1 MDTEI
6 NEQYRKYKSQIINK
20 SNFSSLISNS
30 NNNSDIF
37 LTKRKKLQNAIL
49 RYLSNNEDSLY
60 LKSKFFYRWKN
71 PQSNNNRFSIQIL
84 KFKPRRLKFTSTS
97 FDSGKKNKDMRNL
110 LKGKFVGNL
119 LNLYN
124 RKNNE
129 VKYFFEK
136 WKNTTY
142 LNKSINYSIR
152 KIKKIKIL
160 PKLKSSEITFPKSND
175 VIYNNMISI
184 LNKLDKS
191 QRKKELLELF
201 HEIEDIDKNNFFKE
215 YNTNDSI
222 LSKEEKDIKN
232 IKNKITQRALNRI
245 KNAVEKTDIKQK
257 YFNKWKKLTT
267 FSIKSNKSIK
277 RLNRIIFTRKK
288 TESNQNMNDSTIKSN
303 SSILL
308 ENELNDYII
317 TLYKKSDKIN
327 QVHIKKVILDILKLF
342 GENRSQ
348 INTPSTPFNDSSFS
362 YSCCDIN
369 TEKSEEESLTST
381 AMKNNISERMCK
393 RLKRIFERYDLKM
406 AYFKKWKD
414 NVKNKNKKI
423 RKRLVLNKNEKESLM
438 KKFISSNI
446 FSRNKKL
453 NINNSIQNESNNNS
467 NKISISVTEKNLSK
481 EKGSNQN
488 NQNIV
493 KNLNNYLNSN
503 ETLSELEGNTDNEKN
518 EKNQKNILELEEL
531 FEVNNITPKKYR
543 NTEHSRFKT
552 DYKIDIET
560 SLDNI
565 NNISRSSAT
574 PGRYKM
580 SFKKVFYTR
589 NKTQISQS
597 SSGKKNL
604 NNKLKYIF
612 KILEQKNLKKY
623 FNIWK
628 NNDENQNSDNDDK
641 EDILE
646 IIKSNEIKLEREN
659 NKKVNDENIKKM
671 EDKNKDEIKDK
682 NSCLNGIYSLCYT
695 EDFTNN
701 KNKEEYISLYGNE
714 KSKNINQNIE
724 PHFTDFLKAMNSS
737 IATFNLF
744 TFYSQFHD
752 NKFLLKKKFLPIWR
766 NLKSF

>member
-1 MDTEI
+1 MDAEI
-6 NEQYRKYKSQIINK
+6 NEQNKKNKSEILNK

-60 LKSKFFYRWKN
+60 LKSKYFYRWKN
-71 PQSNNNRFSIQIL
+71 PQNNNSLFSIQIL
-84 KFKPRRLKFTSTS
+84 KFKPKRLKFTSTS
-97 FDSGKKNKDMRNL
+97 FDSTKKNKDMRNL

-119 LNLYN
+119 LDLYK

-142 LNKSINYSIR
+142 INKSINYNFK

-160 PKLKSSEITFPKSND
+160 PKLKSSDIIYPKSND
-175 VIYNNMISI
+175 IIYNNIISI

-191 QRKKELLELF
+191 QRKKELLVLYQQ
-201 HEIEDIDKNNFFKE
+201 IEDIERNNFLKEFKS
-215 YNTNDSI
+215 NNSI
-222 LSKEEKDIKN
+222 ISKDEKN

-245 KNAVEKTDIKQK
+245 KNAIQNTDIKQK
-257 YFNKWKKLTT
+257 YFNIWKKLTQ
-267 FSIKSNKSIK
+267 FSNKSNKSIK
-277 RLNRIIFTRKK
+277 RLNRIVFTRKK
-288 TESNQNMNDSTIKSN
+288 TEPNLNDSTIKSN
-303 SSILL
+303 NSILS
-308 ENELNDYII
+308 ENELNDYVMS
-317 TLYKKSDKIN
+317 LYKKSDKTSQI
-327 QVHIKKVILDILKLF
+327 HIKNVISDILRLY

-362 YSCCDIN
+362 YSCYDIN
-369 TEKSEEESLTST
+369 TERSEEESVTST
-381 AMKNNISERMCK
+381 TMKNNISQRVNK
-393 RLKRIFERYDLKM
+393 RLRRILERYDLKM
-406 AYFKKWKD
+406 AYFKKWKEI
-414 NVKNKNKKI
+414 VKNKNKKI
-423 RKRLVLNKNEKESLM
+423 RKRLVLNKKEKESLM

-446 FSRNKKL
+446 FSRNKKFD
-453 NINNSIQNESNNNS
+453 INNTSQDKNSNN
-467 NKISISVTEKNLSK
+467 NKISISVTEKIPSK
-481 EKGSNQN
+481 EKDSNEKL
-488 NQNIV
+488 V

-503 ETLSELEGNTDNEKN
+503 ETFTELEGYADNNKDEKDK
-518 EKNQKNILELEEL
+518 KNKLELDL
-531 FEVNNITPKKYR
+531 LEVNDITPKKYR

-552 DYKIDIET
+552 DYKIDIEN
-560 SLDNI
+560 SFDKK

-580 SFKKVFYTR
+580 SFNKVIYHR
-589 NKTQISQS
+589 NKTQNWES
-597 SSGKKNL
+597 STSKKNL
-604 NNKLKYIF
+604 NRKLKYIL
-612 KILEQKNLKKY
+612 KIFEQKNLKKY

-628 NNDENQNSDNDDK
+628 NIDQNSGSEEEDDK

-646 IIKSNEIKLEREN
+646 IIKTNEIKLVKSN
-659 NKKVNDENIKKM
+659 NKNENEKFKTIK
-671 EDKNKDEIKDK
+671 EKNKDEIKDK
-682 NSCLNGIYSLCYT
+682 KSSLNGIYSLCYT
-695 EDFTNN
+695 EDYTKN

-724 PHFTDFLKAMNSS
+724 PHFTDFLKAMNCS

>member
-1 MDTEI
+1 MDAEI
-6 NEQYRKYKSQIINK
+6 NEQNKKNKSEILNK

-60 LKSKFFYRWKN
+60 LKSKYFYRWKN
-71 PQSNNNRFSIQIL
+71 PQNNNSLFSIQIL
-84 KFKPRRLKFTSTS
+84 KFKPRRFKFTSTS
-97 FDSGKKNKDMRNL
+97 FDSTKKNKDMRNL

-119 LNLYN
+119 LDLYK

-142 LNKSINYSIR
+142 INKSINYNFK

-160 PKLKSSEITFPKSND
+160 PKLKSSDIIYPKSND
-175 VIYNNMISI
+175 IIYNNIISI

-191 QRKKELLELF
+191 QRKKELLVLYQQ
-201 HEIEDIDKNNFFKE
+201 IEDIERNNFLKEFKS
-215 YNTNDSI
+215 NNSI
-222 LSKEEKDIKN
+222 ISKDEKN

-245 KNAVEKTDIKQK
+245 KNAIQNTDIKQK
-257 YFNKWKKLTT
+257 YFNIWKKLTQ
-267 FSIKSNKSIK
+267 FSNKSNKSIK
-277 RLNRIIFTRKK
+277 RLNRIVFTRKK
-288 TESNQNMNDSTIKSN
+288 TEPNLNDSAIKSN
-303 SSILL
+303 NSILSK
-308 ENELNDYII
+308 NELNDYVMS
-317 TLYKKSDKIN
+317 LYKKSDKNSQI
-327 QVHIKKVILDILKLF
+327 HIKNVISDILKLY

-362 YSCCDIN
+362 YSCYDIN
-369 TEKSEEESLTST
+369 TERSEEESITST
-381 AMKNNISERMCK
+381 TMKKNISERMNK
-393 RLKRIFERYDLKM
+393 RLRRILERYDLKT
-406 AYFKKWKD
+406 AYFKKWKEI
-414 NVKNKNKKI
+414 VKNKNKKI
-423 RKRLVLNKNEKESLM
+423 RKRLVLNKKEKESLM

-446 FSRNKKL
+446 FSRNKKFD
-453 NINNSIQNESNNNS
+453 INNTSQDKNNNNNNN
-467 NKISISVTEKNLSK
+467 NKISISVTEKIPSK
-481 EKGSNQN
+481 EKDSNEKL
-488 NQNIV
+488 V

-503 ETLSELEGNTDNEKN
+503 ETFTELEGFADNNKDEKDK
-518 EKNQKNILELEEL
+518 KNKLELEL
-531 FEVNNITPKKYR
+531 LEVNDITPKKYR

-552 DYKIDIET
+552 DYKIDIEN
-560 SLDNI
+560 SFDKK

-580 SFKKVFYTR
+580 SFNKVIYHR
-589 NKTQISQS
+589 NKTQNWES
-597 SSGKKNL
+597 SSSKKNL
-604 NNKLKYIF
+604 NRKLKYIL
-612 KILEQKNLKKY
+612 KIFEQKNLKKY

-628 NNDENQNSDNDDK
+628 NIAQNSGSEEEDDK

-646 IIKSNEIKLEREN
+646 IIKTNEIKLVKSN
-659 NKKVNDENIKKM
+659 NKNENEKNKIIK
-671 EDKNKDEIKDK
+671 EKNKDEIKDK
-682 NSCLNGIYSLCYT
+682 KSSLNGIYSLCYT
-695 EDFTNN
+695 EDYTKN

-724 PHFTDFLKAMNSS
+724 PHLTDFLKAMNCS

>member
-1 MDTEI
+1 MDAEI
-6 NEQYRKYKSQIINK
+6 NEQNKKNK
-20 SNFSSLISNS
+20 SEILNKTNFSSLISNS

-60 LKSKFFYRWKN
+60 LKSKYFYRWKN
-71 PQSNNNRFSIQIL
+71 PQNNNSLFSIQIL
-84 KFKPRRLKFTSTS
+84 KFKPKRLKFTSTS
-97 FDSGKKNKDMRNL
+97 FDSTKKNKDMRNL

-119 LNLYN
+119 LDLYK

-142 LNKSINYSIR
+142 INKSINYNFK

-160 PKLKSSEITFPKSND
+160 PKLKSSDIIYPKSND
-175 VIYNNMISI
+175 IIYNNIISI

-191 QRKKELLELF
+191 QRKKELLVLYQQ
-201 HEIEDIDKNNFFKE
+201 IEDIERNNFLKEFKS
-215 YNTNDSI
+215 NNSI
-222 LSKEEKDIKN
+222 ISKDEKN

-245 KNAVEKTDIKQK
+245 KNAIQNTDIKQK
-257 YFNKWKKLTT
+257 YFNIWKKLTQ
-267 FSIKSNKSIK
+267 FSNKSNKSIK
-277 RLNRIIFTRKK
+277 RLNRIVFTRKK
-288 TESNQNMNDSTIKSN
+288 TEPNLNDSTIKSN
-303 SSILL
+303 NSILS
-308 ENELNDYII
+308 ENELNDYVLS
-317 TLYKKSDKIN
+317 LYKKSDKNSQI
-327 QVHIKKVILDILKLF
+327 HIKNVISDILKLY

-362 YSCCDIN
+362 YSCYDIN
-369 TEKSEEESLTST
+369 TERSEEESVTST
-381 AMKNNISERMCK
+381 TMKKNISERMNK
-393 RLKRIFERYDLKM
+393 RLRRILERYDLKT
-406 AYFKKWKD
+406 AYFKKWKEI
-414 NVKNKNKKI
+414 VKNKNKKI
-423 RKRLVLNKNEKESLM
+423 RKRLVLNKKEKESLM

-446 FSRNKKL
+446 FSRNKKFD
-453 NINNSIQNESNNNS
+453 INNTSQDKNSNN
-467 NKISISVTEKNLSK
+467 NKISISVTEKIPSK
-481 EKGSNQN
+481 EKDSNEKL
-488 NQNIV
+488 V

-503 ETLSELEGNTDNEKN
+503 ETFTELEGYADNNKDEKDK
-518 EKNQKNILELEEL
+518 KNKLELEL
-531 FEVNNITPKKYR
+531 LEVNDITPKKYR

-552 DYKIDIET
+552 DYKIDIEN
-560 SLDNI
+560 SFDKK

-580 SFKKVFYTR
+580 SFNKVIYHR
-589 NKTQISQS
+589 NKTQNWES
-597 SSGKKNL
+597 STSKKNL
-604 NNKLKYIF
+604 NRKLKYIL
-612 KILEQKNLKKY
+612 KIFEQKNLKKY

-628 NNDENQNSDNDDK
+628 NIDQNSGSEEEDDK

-646 IIKSNEIKLEREN
+646 IIKTNEIKLVKSN
-659 NKKVNDENIKKM
+659 NKNENEKFKTIK
-671 EDKNKDEIKDK
+671 EKNKDEIKDK
-682 NSCLNGIYSLCYT
+682 KSSLNGIYSLCYT
-695 EDFTNN
+695 EDYTKN

-724 PHFTDFLKAMNSS
+724 PHFTDFLKAMNCS

>member
-1 MDTEI
+1 MDAEI
-6 NEQYRKYKSQIINK
+6 NEQNKKNKSEILNK

-60 LKSKFFYRWKN
+60 LKSKYFYRWKN
-71 PQSNNNRFSIQIL
+71 TQNNNSLFSIQIL
-84 KFKPRRLKFTSTS
+84 KFKPKRLKFTSTS
-97 FDSGKKNKDMRNL
+97 FDSTKKNKDMRNL

-119 LNLYN
+119 LDLYK

-142 LNKSINYSIR
+142 INKSINYNFK

-160 PKLKSSEITFPKSND
+160 PKLKSSDIIYPKSND
-175 VIYNNMISI
+175 IIYNNIISI

-191 QRKKELLELF
+191 QRKKELLVLYQQ
-201 HEIEDIDKNNFFKE
+201 IEDIERNNFLKEFKS
-215 YNTNDSI
+215 NNSI
-222 LSKEEKDIKN
+222 ISKDEKN

-245 KNAVEKTDIKQK
+245 KNAIQNTDIKQK
-257 YFNKWKKLTT
+257 YFNIWKKLTQ
-267 FSIKSNKSIK
+267 FSNKSNKSIK
-277 RLNRIIFTRKK
+277 RLNRIVFTRKK
-288 TESNQNMNDSTIKSN
+288 TEPNLNDSAIKSN
-303 SSILL
+303 NSILSK
-308 ENELNDYII
+308 NELNDYVMS
-317 TLYKKSDKIN
+317 LYKKSDKNSQI
-327 QVHIKKVILDILKLF
+327 HIKNVISDILKLY

-362 YSCCDIN
+362 YSCYDIN
-369 TEKSEEESLTST
+369 TERSEEESVTST
-381 AMKNNISERMCK
+381 TMKNNISQRVNK
-393 RLKRIFERYDLKM
+393 RLRRILERYDLKM
-406 AYFKKWKD
+406 AYFKKWKEI
-414 NVKNKNKKI
+414 VKNKNKKI
-423 RKRLVLNKNEKESLM
+423 RKRLVLNKKEKESLM

-446 FSRNKKL
+446 FSRNKKFD
-453 NINNSIQNESNNNS
+453 INNTSQDKNSNN
-467 NKISISVTEKNLSK
+467 NKISISVTEKIPSK
-481 EKGSNQN
+481 EKDSNEKL
-488 NQNIV
+488 V

-503 ETLSELEGNTDNEKN
+503 ETFTELEGFADNNKDEKDK
-518 EKNQKNILELEEL
+518 KNKLELEL
-531 FEVNNITPKKYR
+531 LEVNDITPKKYR

-552 DYKIDIET
+552 DYKIDIEN
-560 SLDNI
+560 SFDKK

-580 SFKKVFYTR
+580 SFNKVIYHR
-589 NKTQISQS
+589 NKTQNWES
-597 SSGKKNL
+597 STSKKNL
-604 NNKLKYIF
+604 NRKLKYIL
-612 KILEQKNLKKY
+612 KIFEQKNLKKY

-628 NNDENQNSDNDDK
+628 NIDQNSGSEEEDDK

-646 IIKSNEIKLEREN
+646 IIKTNEIKLVKSN
-659 NKKVNDENIKKM
+659 NKNENEKFKM
-671 EDKNKDEIKDK
+671 VKEKNKDEIKDK
-682 NSCLNGIYSLCYT
+682 KSSLNGIYSLCYT
-695 EDFTNN
+695 EDYTKN

-724 PHFTDFLKAMNSS
+724 PHFTDFLKAMNCS

>member
-1 MDTEI
+1 MDAEI
-6 NEQYRKYKSQIINK
+6 NEQNKKNKSEILNK

-60 LKSKFFYRWKN
+60 LKSKYFYRWKN
-71 PQSNNNRFSIQIL
+71 PQNNNSLFSIQIL
-84 KFKPRRLKFTSTS
+84 KFKPKRLKFTSTS
-97 FDSGKKNKDMRNL
+97 FDSTKKNKDMRNL

-119 LNLYN
+119 LDLYK

-142 LNKSINYSIR
+142 INKSINYNFK

-160 PKLKSSEITFPKSND
+160 PKLKSSDIIYPKSND
-175 VIYNNMISI
+175 IIYNNIISI

-191 QRKKELLELF
+191 QRKKELLVLYQQ
-201 HEIEDIDKNNFFKE
+201 IEDIERNNFLKEFKS
-215 YNTNDSI
+215 NNSI
-222 LSKEEKDIKN
+222 ISKDEKN

-245 KNAVEKTDIKQK
+245 KNAIQNTDIKQK
-257 YFNKWKKLTT
+257 YFNIWKKLTQ
-267 FSIKSNKSIK
+267 FSNKSNKSIK
-277 RLNRIIFTRKK
+277 RLNRIVFTRKK
-288 TESNQNMNDSTIKSN
+288 TEPNLNDSTIKSN
-303 SSILL
+303 NSILS
-308 ENELNDYII
+308 ENELNDYVMS
-317 TLYKKSDKIN
+317 LYKKSDKNSQI
-327 QVHIKKVILDILKLF
+327 HIKNVISDILRLY

-362 YSCCDIN
+362 YSCYDIN
-369 TEKSEEESLTST
+369 TERSEEESVTST
-381 AMKNNISERMCK
+381 TMKKNISERMNK
-393 RLKRIFERYDLKM
+393 RLRRILERYDLKM
-406 AYFKKWKD
+406 AYFKKWKEI
-414 NVKNKNKKI
+414 VKNKNKKI
-423 RKRLVLNKNEKESLM
+423 RKRLVLNKKEKESLM

-446 FSRNKKL
+446 FSRNKKFD
-453 NINNSIQNESNNNS
+453 INNTSQDKNSNN
-467 NKISISVTEKNLSK
+467 NKISISVTEKIPSK
-481 EKGSNQN
+481 EKDSNEKL
-488 NQNIV
+488 V

-503 ETLSELEGNTDNEKN
+503 ETFTELEGYADNNKDEKDK
-518 EKNQKNILELEEL
+518 KNKLELEL
-531 FEVNNITPKKYR
+531 LEVNDITPKKYR

-552 DYKIDIET
+552 DYKIDIEN
-560 SLDNI
+560 SFDKK

-580 SFKKVFYTR
+580 SFNKVIYHR
-589 NKTQISQS
+589 NKTQNWES
-597 SSGKKNL
+597 SSSKKNL
-604 NNKLKYIF
+604 NRKLKYIL
-612 KILEQKNLKKY
+612 KIFEQKNLKKY

-628 NNDENQNSDNDDK
+628 NIDQNSGSEEEDDK

-646 IIKSNEIKLEREN
+646 IIKTNEIKLVKSN
-659 NKKVNDENIKKM
+659 NKNENEKFKIIK
-671 EDKNKDEIKDK
+671 EKNKDEIKDK
-682 NSCLNGIYSLCYT
+682 KSSLNGIYSLCYT
-695 EDFTNN
+695 EDYTKN

-724 PHFTDFLKAMNSS
+724 PHFTDFLKAMNCS

>member
-1 MDTEI
+1 MDAEI
-6 NEQYRKYKSQIINK
+6 NEQNKKNKSEILNK

-60 LKSKFFYRWKN
+60 LKSKYFYRWKN
-71 PQSNNNRFSIQIL
+71 PQNNNSLFSIQIL
-84 KFKPRRLKFTSTS
+84 KFKPKRLKFTSTS
-97 FDSGKKNKDMRNL
+97 FDSTKKNKDMRNL

-119 LNLYN
+119 LDLYK

-142 LNKSINYSIR
+142 INKSINYNFK

-160 PKLKSSEITFPKSND
+160 PKLKSSDIIYPKSND
-175 VIYNNMISI
+175 IIYNNIISI

-191 QRKKELLELF
+191 QRKKELLVLYQQ
-201 HEIEDIDKNNFFKE
+201 IEDIERNNFLKEFKS
-215 YNTNDSI
+215 NNSI
-222 LSKEEKDIKN
+222 ISKDEKN

-245 KNAVEKTDIKQK
+245 KNAIQNTDIKQK
-257 YFNKWKKLTT
+257 YFNIWKKLTQ
-267 FSIKSNKSIK
+267 FSNKSNKSIK
-277 RLNRIIFTRKK
+277 RLNRIVFTRKK
-288 TESNQNMNDSTIKSN
+288 TEPNLNDSTIKSN
-303 SSILL
+303 NSMLS
-308 ENELNDYII
+308 ENELNDYVLS
-317 TLYKKSDKIN
+317 LYKKSDKNSQI
-327 QVHIKKVILDILKLF
+327 HIKNVISDILRLY

-362 YSCCDIN
+362 YSCYDIN
-369 TEKSEEESLTST
+369 TERSEEESVTST
-381 AMKNNISERMCK
+381 TMKKNISERMNK
-393 RLKRIFERYDLKM
+393 RLRRILERYDLKT
-406 AYFKKWKD
+406 AYFKKWKEI
-414 NVKNKNKKI
+414 VKNKNKKI
-423 RKRLVLNKNEKESLM
+423 RKRLVLNKKEKESLM

-446 FSRNKKL
+446 FSRNKKFD
-453 NINNSIQNESNNNS
+453 INNTSQDKNSNN
-467 NKISISVTEKNLSK
+467 NKISISVTEKIPSK
-481 EKGSNQN
+481 EKDSNEKL
-488 NQNIV
+488 V

-503 ETLSELEGNTDNEKN
+503 EAFSELEGYADNNKDEKDK
-518 EKNQKNILELEEL
+518 KNKLELEL
-531 FEVNNITPKKYR
+531 LEVNDITPKKYR

-552 DYKIDIET
+552 DYKIDIEN
-560 SLDNI
+560 SFDKK

-580 SFKKVFYTR
+580 SFNKVIYHR
-589 NKTQISQS
+589 NKTQNWESPS
-597 SSGKKNL
+597 SKKNL
-604 NNKLKYIF
+604 NRKLKYIL
-612 KILEQKNLKKY
+612 KIFEQKNLKKY

-628 NNDENQNSDNDDK
+628 NIDQNSGSEEEDDK

-646 IIKSNEIKLEREN
+646 IIKTNEIKLVKSN
-659 NKKVNDENIKKM
+659 NKNENEKFKIIK
-671 EDKNKDEIKDK
+671 EKNKDEIKDK
-682 NSCLNGIYSLCYT
+682 KSSLNGIYSLCYT
-695 EDFTNN
+695 EDYTKN

-724 PHFTDFLKAMNSS
+724 PHFTDFLKAMNCS

-752 NKFLLKKKFLPIWR
+752 NKFLIKKKFLPIWR
-766 NLKSF
+766 NIKSF

>member
-1 MDTEI
+1 MDAEI
-6 NEQYRKYKSQIINK
+6 NEQNKKNKSEILNK

-60 LKSKFFYRWKN
+60 LKSKYFYRWKN
-71 PQSNNNRFSIQIL
+71 PQNNNSLFSIQIL
-84 KFKPRRLKFTSTS
+84 KFKPKRLKFTSTS
-97 FDSGKKNKDMRNL
+97 FDSTKKNKDMRNL

-119 LNLYN
+119 LDLYK

-142 LNKSINYSIR
+142 INKSINYNFK

-160 PKLKSSEITFPKSND
+160 PKLKSSDIIYPKSND
-175 VIYNNMISI
+175 IIYNNIISI

-191 QRKKELLELF
+191 QRKKELLVLYQQ
-201 HEIEDIDKNNFFKE
+201 IEDIERNNFLKEFKS
-215 YNTNDSI
+215 NNCI
-222 LSKEEKDIKN
+222 ISKDEKN

-245 KNAVEKTDIKQK
+245 KNAIQNTDIKQK
-257 YFNKWKKLTT
+257 YFNIWKKLTQ
-267 FSIKSNKSIK
+267 FSNKSNKSIK
-277 RLNRIIFTRKK
+277 RLNRIVFTRKK
-288 TESNQNMNDSTIKSN
+288 TEPNLNDSTIKSN
-303 SSILL
+303 NSMLS
-308 ENELNDYII
+308 ENELNDYVMS
-317 TLYKKSDKIN
+317 LYKKSDKTSQI
-327 QVHIKKVILDILKLF
+327 HIKNVISDILKLY

-362 YSCCDIN
+362 YSCYDIN
-369 TEKSEEESLTST
+369 TERSEEESVTST
-381 AMKNNISERMCK
+381 TMKKNISQRVNK
-393 RLKRIFERYDLKM
+393 RLRRILERYDLKM
-406 AYFKKWKD
+406 AYFKKWKEI
-414 NVKNKNKKI
+414 VKNKNKKI
-423 RKRLVLNKNEKESLM
+423 RKRLVLNKKEKESLM

-446 FSRNKKL
+446 FSRNKKFD
-453 NINNSIQNESNNNS
+453 INNISQDKNNNNNN
-467 NKISISVTEKNLSK
+467 NKISISVTEKIPSK
-481 EKGSNQN
+481 EKDSNEKL
-488 NQNIV
+488 V

-503 ETLSELEGNTDNEKN
+503 ETFTELEGYADNNKDEKDK
-518 EKNQKNILELEEL
+518 KNKLELEL
-531 FEVNNITPKKYR
+531 LEVNDITPKKYR

-552 DYKIDIET
+552 DYKIDIEN
-560 SLDNI
+560 SFDKK

-580 SFKKVFYTR
+580 SFNKVIYHR
-589 NKTQISQS
+589 NKTQNWES
-597 SSGKKNL
+597 STSKKNL
-604 NNKLKYIF
+604 NRKLKYIL
-612 KILEQKNLKKY
+612 KIFEQKNLKKY

-628 NNDENQNSDNDDK
+628 NIDQNSGSEEEDDK

-646 IIKSNEIKLEREN
+646 IIKTNEIKLVNSN
-659 NKKVNDENIKKM
+659 NKNENEKFKTIK
-671 EDKNKDEIKDK
+671 EKNKDEIKDK
-682 NSCLNGIYSLCYT
+682 KSSLNGIYSLCYT
-695 EDFTNN
+695 EDYTKN

-724 PHFTDFLKAMNSS
+724 PHFTDFLKAMNCS

-752 NKFLLKKKFLPIWR
+752 NKFLLKKKFLPIWK

>member
-1 MDTEI
+1 MDAEI
-6 NEQYRKYKSQIINK
+6 NEQNKKNKSEILNK

-60 LKSKFFYRWKN
+60 LKSKYFYRWKN
-71 PQSNNNRFSIQIL
+71 PQNNNSLFSIQIL
-84 KFKPRRLKFTSTS
+84 KFKPRRFKFTSTS
-97 FDSGKKNKDMRNL
+97 FDSTKKNKDMRNL

-119 LNLYN
+119 LDLYK

-142 LNKSINYSIR
+142 INKSINYNFK

-160 PKLKSSEITFPKSND
+160 PKLKSSDIIYPKSND
-175 VIYNNMISI
+175 IIYNNIISI

-191 QRKKELLELF
+191 QRKKELLVLYQQ
-201 HEIEDIDKNNFFKE
+201 IEDIERNNFLKEFKS
-215 YNTNDSI
+215 NNSI
-222 LSKEEKDIKN
+222 ISKDEKN

-245 KNAVEKTDIKQK
+245 KNAIQNTDIKQK
-257 YFNKWKKLTT
+257 YFNIWKKLTQ
-267 FSIKSNKSIK
+267 FSNKSNKSIK
-277 RLNRIIFTRKK
+277 RLNRIVFTRKK
-288 TESNQNMNDSTIKSN
+288 TEPNLNDSAIKSN
-303 SSILL
+303 NSILSK
-308 ENELNDYII
+308 NELNDYVMS
-317 TLYKKSDKIN
+317 LYKKSDKNSQI
-327 QVHIKKVILDILKLF
+327 HIKNVISDILKLY

-362 YSCCDIN
+362 YSCYDIN
-369 TEKSEEESLTST
+369 TERSEEESITST
-381 AMKNNISERMCK
+381 TMKKNISERMNK
-393 RLKRIFERYDLKM
+393 RLRRILERYDLKT
-406 AYFKKWKD
+406 AYFKKWKEI
-414 NVKNKNKKI
+414 VKNKNKKI
-423 RKRLVLNKNEKESLM
+423 RKRLVLNKKEKESLM

-446 FSRNKKL
+446 FSRNKKFD
-453 NINNSIQNESNNNS
+453 INNTSQDKNNNNNNN
-467 NKISISVTEKNLSK
+467 NKISISVTEKIPSK
-481 EKGSNQN
+481 EKDSNEKL
-488 NQNIV
+488 V

-503 ETLSELEGNTDNEKN
+503 ETFTELEGFADNNKDEKDK
-518 EKNQKNILELEEL
+518 KNKLELEL
-531 FEVNNITPKKYR
+531 LEVNDITPKKYR

-552 DYKIDIET
+552 DYKIDIEN
-560 SLDNI
+560 SFDKK

-580 SFKKVFYTR
+580 SFNKVIYHR
-589 NKTQISQS
+589 NKTRNWES
-597 SSGKKNL
+597 STSKKNL
-604 NNKLKYIF
+604 NRKLKYIL
-612 KILEQKNLKKY
+612 KIFEQKNLKKY

-628 NNDENQNSDNDDK
+628 NIDQNSGSEEEDDK

-646 IIKSNEIKLEREN
+646 IIKTNEIKLVKSN
-659 NKKVNDENIKKM
+659 NKNENEKNKIIK
-671 EDKNKDEIKDK
+671 EKNKDEIKDK
-682 NSCLNGIYSLCYT
+682 KSSLNGIYSLCYT
-695 EDFTNN
+695 EDYTKN

-724 PHFTDFLKAMNSS
+724 PHLTDFLKAMNCS

>member
-1 MDTEI
+1 MDAEI
-6 NEQYRKYKSQIINK
+6 NEQNKKNKSEILNK

-60 LKSKFFYRWKN
+60 LKSKYFYRWKN
-71 PQSNNNRFSIQIL
+71 PQNNNSLFSIQIL
-84 KFKPRRLKFTSTS
+84 KFKPKRLKFTSTS
-97 FDSGKKNKDMRNL
+97 FDSTKKNKDMRNL

-119 LNLYN
+119 LDLYK

-142 LNKSINYSIR
+142 INKSINYNFK

-160 PKLKSSEITFPKSND
+160 PKLKSSDIIYPKSND
-175 VIYNNMISI
+175 IIYNNIISI

-191 QRKKELLELF
+191 QRKKELLVLYQQ
-201 HEIEDIDKNNFFKE
+201 IEDIERNNFLKEFKS
-215 YNTNDSI
+215 NNSI
-222 LSKEEKDIKN
+222 ISKDEKN

-245 KNAVEKTDIKQK
+245 KNAIQNTDIKQK
-257 YFNKWKKLTT
+257 YFNIWKKLTQ
-267 FSIKSNKSIK
+267 FSNKSNKSIK
-277 RLNRIIFTRKK
+277 RLNRIVFTRKK
-288 TESNQNMNDSTIKSN
+288 TEPNLNDSTIKSN
-303 SSILL
+303 NSILS
-308 ENELNDYII
+308 ENELNDYVMS
-317 TLYKKSDKIN
+317 LYKKSDKTSQI
-327 QVHIKKVILDILKLF
+327 HIKNVISDILKLY

-362 YSCCDIN
+362 YSCYDIN
-369 TEKSEEESLTST
+369 TERSEEESVTST
-381 AMKNNISERMCK
+381 TMKKNISERMNK
-393 RLKRIFERYDLKM
+393 RLRRILERYDLKM
-406 AYFKKWKD
+406 AYFKKWKEI
-414 NVKNKNKKI
+414 VKNKNKKI
-423 RKRLVLNKNEKESLM
+423 RKRLVLNKKEKESLM

-446 FSRNKKL
+446 FSRNKKFD
-453 NINNSIQNESNNNS
+453 INNTSQDKNSNN
-467 NKISISVTEKNLSK
+467 NKISISVTEKIPSK
-481 EKGSNQN
+481 EKDSNEKL
-488 NQNIV
+488 V

-503 ETLSELEGNTDNEKN
+503 ETFTELEGYADNNKDEKDK
-518 EKNQKNILELEEL
+518 KNKLELEL
-531 FEVNNITPKKYR
+531 LEVNDITPKKYR

-552 DYKIDIET
+552 DYKIDIEN
-560 SLDNI
+560 SFDKK

-580 SFKKVFYTR
+580 SFNKVIYHR
-589 NKTQISQS
+589 NKTQNWES
-597 SSGKKNL
+597 SSSKKNL
-604 NNKLKYIF
+604 NRKLKYTLKIF
-612 KILEQKNLKKY
+612 EQKNLKKY

-628 NNDENQNSDNDDK
+628 NIDQNSGSEEEDDK

-646 IIKSNEIKLEREN
+646 IIKTNEIKLVKSN
-659 NKKVNDENIKKM
+659 NKNENEKFKIIK
-671 EDKNKDEIKDK
+671 EKNKDEIKDK
-682 NSCLNGIYSLCYT
+682 KSSLNGIYSLCYT
-695 EDFTNN
+695 EDYTKN

-724 PHFTDFLKAMNSS
+724 PHFTDFLKAMNCS

>member
-1 MDTEI
+1 MDAEI
-6 NEQYRKYKSQIINK
+6 NEQNKKNKSEILNK

-60 LKSKFFYRWKN
+60 LKSKYFYRWKN
-71 PQSNNNRFSIQIL
+71 PQNNNSLFSIQIL
-84 KFKPRRLKFTSTS
+84 KFKPKRLKFTSTS
-97 FDSGKKNKDMRNL
+97 FDSTKKNKDMRNL

-119 LNLYN
+119 LDLYK

-142 LNKSINYSIR
+142 INKSINYNFK

-160 PKLKSSEITFPKSND
+160 PKLKSSDIIYPKSND
-175 VIYNNMISI
+175 IIYNNIISI

-191 QRKKELLELF
+191 QRKKELLVLYQQ
-201 HEIEDIDKNNFFKE
+201 IEDIERNNFLKEFKS
-215 YNTNDSI
+215 NNSI
-222 LSKEEKDIKN
+222 ISKDEKN

-245 KNAVEKTDIKQK
+245 KNAIQNTDIKQK
-257 YFNKWKKLTT
+257 YFNIWKKLTQ
-267 FSIKSNKSIK
+267 FSNKSNKSIK
-277 RLNRIIFTRKK
+277 RLNRIVFTRKK
-288 TESNQNMNDSTIKSN
+288 TEPNLNDSTIKSN
-303 SSILL
+303 NSMLS
-308 ENELNDYII
+308 ENELNDYVLS
-317 TLYKKSDKIN
+317 LYKKSDKNSQIHLKN
-327 QVHIKKVILDILKLF
+327 VISDILRLY

-362 YSCCDIN
+362 YSCYDIN
-369 TEKSEEESLTST
+369 TERSEEESVTST
-381 AMKNNISERMCK
+381 TMKKNISERMNK
-393 RLKRIFERYDLKM
+393 RLRRILERYDLKT
-406 AYFKKWKD
+406 AYFKKWKEI
-414 NVKNKNKKI
+414 VKNKNKKI
-423 RKRLVLNKNEKESLM
+423 RKRLVLNKKEKESLM

-446 FSRNKKL
+446 FSRNKKFD
-453 NINNSIQNESNNNS
+453 INNTSQDKNNNNNNN
-467 NKISISVTEKNLSK
+467 NKISISVTEKIPSK
-481 EKGSNQN
+481 EKDSNEKL
-488 NQNIV
+488 V

-503 ETLSELEGNTDNEKN
+503 EAFSELEGYADNNKDEKVK
-518 EKNQKNILELEEL
+518 KNKLELDL
-531 FEVNNITPKKYR
+531 LEVNDITPKKYR

-552 DYKIDIET
+552 DYKIDIEN
-560 SLDNI
+560 SFDKK

-580 SFKKVFYTR
+580 SFNKVIYHR
-589 NKTQISQS
+589 NKTQNWES
-597 SSGKKNL
+597 STSKKNL
-604 NNKLKYIF
+604 NRKLKYIL
-612 KILEQKNLKKY
+612 KIFEQKNLKKY

-628 NNDENQNSDNDDK
+628 NIDQNSGSEEEDDK

-646 IIKSNEIKLEREN
+646 IIKTNEIKLVKSN
-659 NKKVNDENIKKM
+659 NKNENEKFKTIK
-671 EDKNKDEIKDK
+671 EKNKDEIKDK
-682 NSCLNGIYSLCYT
+682 KSSLNGIYSLCYT
-695 EDFTNN
+695 EDYTKN

-724 PHFTDFLKAMNSS
+724 PHFTDFLKAMNCS

>member
-1 MDTEI
+1 MDAEI
-6 NEQYRKYKSQIINK
+6 NEQNKKNKSEILNK

-60 LKSKFFYRWKN
+60 LKSKYFYRWKN
-71 PQSNNNRFSIQIL
+71 PQNNNSLFSIQIL
-84 KFKPRRLKFTSTS
+84 KFKPKRLKFTSTS
-97 FDSGKKNKDMRNL
+97 FDSTKKNKDMRNL

-119 LNLYN
+119 LDLYK

-142 LNKSINYSIR
+142 INKSINYNFK

-160 PKLKSSEITFPKSND
+160 PKLKSSDIIYPKSND
-175 VIYNNMISI
+175 IIYNNIISI

-191 QRKKELLELF
+191 QRKKELLVLYQQ
-201 HEIEDIDKNNFFKE
+201 IEDIERNNFLKEFKS
-215 YNTNDSI
+215 NNSI
-222 LSKEEKDIKN
+222 ISKDEKN
-232 IKNKITQRALNRI
+232 IKNKITKRALNRI
-245 KNAVEKTDIKQK
+245 KNAIQNTDIKQK
-257 YFNKWKKLTT
+257 YFNIWKKLTQ
-267 FSIKSNKSIK
+267 FSNKSNKSIK
-277 RLNRIIFTRKK
+277 RLNRIVFTRKK
-288 TESNQNMNDSTIKSN
+288 TEPNLNDSTIKSN
-303 SSILL
+303 NSMLS
-308 ENELNDYII
+308 ENELNDYVLS
-317 TLYKKSDKIN
+317 LYKKSDKNSQI
-327 QVHIKKVILDILKLF
+327 HIKNVISDILRLY

-362 YSCCDIN
+362 YSCYDIN
-369 TEKSEEESLTST
+369 TERSEEESVTST
-381 AMKNNISERMCK
+381 TMKKNISERMNK
-393 RLKRIFERYDLKM
+393 RLRRILERYDLKM
-406 AYFKKWKD
+406 AYFKKWKEI
-414 NVKNKNKKI
+414 VKNKNKKI
-423 RKRLVLNKNEKESLM
+423 RKRLVLNKKEKESLM

-446 FSRNKKL
+446 FSRNKKFD
-453 NINNSIQNESNNNS
+453 INNTSQDKNNNNNNN
-467 NKISISVTEKNLSK
+467 NKISISVTEKIPSK
-481 EKGSNQN
+481 EKDSNEKL
-488 NQNIV
+488 V
-493 KNLNNYLNSN
+493 KNLNNYLNTN
-503 ETLSELEGNTDNEKN
+503 EAFIELEGYADNNKDEKVK
-518 EKNQKNILELEEL
+518 KNKLELDL
-531 FEVNNITPKKYR
+531 SEVNDITPKKYR

-552 DYKIDIET
+552 DYKIDIEN
-560 SLDNI
+560 SFDKK

-580 SFKKVFYTR
+580 SFNKVIYHR
-589 NKTQISQS
+589 NKTQNWES
-597 SSGKKNL
+597 STSKKNL
-604 NNKLKYIF
+604 NRKLKYIL
-612 KILEQKNLKKY
+612 KIFEQKNLKKY

-628 NNDENQNSDNDDK
+628 NIDQNSGSEEEDDK

-646 IIKSNEIKLEREN
+646 IIKTNEIKLVKSN
-659 NKKVNDENIKKM
+659 NKNENEKFKTIK
-671 EDKNKDEIKDK
+671 EKNKDEIKDK
-682 NSCLNGIYSLCYT
+682 KSSLNGIYSLCYT
-695 EDFTNN
+695 EDYTKN

-724 PHFTDFLKAMNSS
+724 PHFTDFLKAMNCS

>member
-1 MDTEI
+1 MDVEI
-6 NEQYRKYKSQIINK
+6 NEQNKKNK
-20 SNFSSLISNS
+20 SEILNKTNFSSLISNS

-60 LKSKFFYRWKN
+60 LKSKYFYRWKN
-71 PQSNNNRFSIQIL
+71 PQNNNSLFSIQIL
-84 KFKPRRLKFTSTS
+84 KFKPKRLKFTSTS
-97 FDSGKKNKDMRNL
+97 FDSTKKNKDMRNL

-119 LNLYN
+119 LDLYK

-142 LNKSINYSIR
+142 INKSINYNFK

-160 PKLKSSEITFPKSND
+160 PKLKSSDIIYPKSKD
-175 VIYNNMISI
+175 IIYNNIISI

-191 QRKKELLELF
+191 QRKKELLVLYQQ
-201 HEIEDIDKNNFFKE
+201 IEDIERNNFLKEFKS
-215 YNTNDSI
+215 NNSI
-222 LSKEEKDIKN
+222 ISKDEKN

-245 KNAVEKTDIKQK
+245 KNAIQNTDIKQK
-257 YFNKWKKLTT
+257 YFNIWKKLTQ
-267 FSIKSNKSIK
+267 FSNKSNKSIK
-277 RLNRIIFTRKK
+277 RLNRIVFTRKK
-288 TESNQNMNDSTIKSN
+288 TEPNLNDSTIKSN
-303 SSILL
+303 NSILS
-308 ENELNDYII
+308 ENELNDYVLS
-317 TLYKKSDKIN
+317 LYKKSDKNSQI
-327 QVHIKKVILDILKLF
+327 HIKNVISDILRLY

-362 YSCCDIN
+362 YSCYDIN
-369 TEKSEEESLTST
+369 TERSEEESVTST
-381 AMKNNISERMCK
+381 TMKKNISERMNK
-393 RLKRIFERYDLKM
+393 RLRRILERYDLKT
-406 AYFKKWKD
+406 AYFKKWKEI
-414 NVKNKNKKI
+414 VKNKNKKI
-423 RKRLVLNKNEKESLM
+423 RKRLVLNKKEKESLM

-446 FSRNKKL
+446 FSRNKKFD
-453 NINNSIQNESNNNS
+453 INNTSQDKNSNN
-467 NKISISVTEKNLSK
+467 NKISISVTEKIPSK
-481 EKGSNQN
+481 EKDSNEKL
-488 NQNIV
+488 V

-503 ETLSELEGNTDNEKN
+503 EAFSELEGYADNNKDEKDK
-518 EKNQKNILELEEL
+518 KNKLELEL
-531 FEVNNITPKKYR
+531 LEVNDITPKKYR

-552 DYKIDIET
+552 DYKIDIEN
-560 SLDNI
+560 SFDKK

-580 SFKKVFYTR
+580 SFNKVIYHR
-589 NKTQISQS
+589 NKTQNWES
-597 SSGKKNL
+597 STSKKNL
-604 NNKLKYIF
+604 NRKLKYIL
-612 KILEQKNLKKY
+612 KIFEQKNLKKY

-628 NNDENQNSDNDDK
+628 NIDQNSGSEEEDDK

-646 IIKSNEIKLEREN
+646 IIKTNEIKLVKSN
-659 NKKVNDENIKKM
+659 NKNENEKFKIIK
-671 EDKNKDEIKDK
+671 EKNKDEIKDK
-682 NSCLNGIYSLCYT
+682 KSSLNGIYSLCYT
-695 EDFTNN
+695 EDYTKN

-724 PHFTDFLKAMNSS
+724 PHFTDFLKAMNCS

>member
-1 MDTEI
+1 MDAEI
-6 NEQYRKYKSQIINK
+6 NEQNKKNK
-20 SNFSSLISNS
+20 SEILNKTNFSSLISNS

-60 LKSKFFYRWKN
+60 LKSKYFYRWKN
-71 PQSNNNRFSIQIL
+71 PQNNNTFFSIQIL
-84 KFKPRRLKFTSTS
+84 KFKPKRLKFTSTS
-97 FDSGKKNKDMRNL
+97 FDSTKKNKDMRNL

-119 LNLYN
+119 LDLYK

-142 LNKSINYSIR
+142 INKSINYNFK

-160 PKLKSSEITFPKSND
+160 PKLKSSDIIYPKSND
-175 VIYNNMISI
+175 IIYNNIISI

-191 QRKKELLELF
+191 QRKKELLVLYQQ
-201 HEIEDIDKNNFFKE
+201 IEDIERNNFLKEFKS
-215 YNTNDSI
+215 NNSI
-222 LSKEEKDIKN
+222 ISKDEKN

-245 KNAVEKTDIKQK
+245 KNAIQNTDIKQK
-257 YFNKWKKLTT
+257 YFNIWKKLTQ
-267 FSIKSNKSIK
+267 FSNKSNKSIK
-277 RLNRIIFTRKK
+277 RLNRIVFTRKK
-288 TESNQNMNDSTIKSN
+288 TEPNLNDSTIKSN
-303 SSILL
+303 NSILS
-308 ENELNDYII
+308 ENELNDYVMS
-317 TLYKKSDKIN
+317 LYKKSDKTSQI
-327 QVHIKKVILDILKLF
+327 HIKNVISDILKLY

-362 YSCCDIN
+362 YSCYDIN
-369 TEKSEEESLTST
+369 TERSEEESVTST
-381 AMKNNISERMCK
+381 TMKKNISERMNK
-393 RLKRIFERYDLKM
+393 RLRRILERYDLKT
-406 AYFKKWKD
+406 AYFKKWKEI
-414 NVKNKNKKI
+414 VKNKNKKI
-423 RKRLVLNKNEKESLM
+423 RKRLVLNKKEKESLM

-446 FSRNKKL
+446 FSRNKKFD
-453 NINNSIQNESNNNS
+453 INNTSQDKNNNNNNN
-467 NKISISVTEKNLSK
+467 NKISISVTEKIPSK
-481 EKGSNQN
+481 EKDSNEKL
-488 NQNIV
+488 V

-503 ETLSELEGNTDNEKN
+503 ETFTELEGYADNNKDEKDK
-518 EKNQKNILELEEL
+518 KNKLELEL
-531 FEVNNITPKKYR
+531 LEVNDITPKKYR

-552 DYKIDIET
+552 DYKIDIEN
-560 SLDNI
+560 SFDKK

-580 SFKKVFYTR
+580 SFNKVIYHR
-589 NKTQISQS
+589 NKTQNWES
-597 SSGKKNL
+597 STSKKNL
-604 NNKLKYIF
+604 NRKLKYIL
-612 KILEQKNLKKY
+612 KIFEQKNLKKY

-628 NNDENQNSDNDDK
+628 NIDQNSGSEEEDDK

-646 IIKSNEIKLEREN
+646 IIKTNEIKLVKSN
-659 NKKVNDENIKKM
+659 NKNENEKFKIIK
-671 EDKNKDEIKDK
+671 EKNKDEIKDK
-682 NSCLNGIYSLCYT
+682 KSSLNGIYSLCYT
-695 EDFTNN
+695 EDYTKN

-724 PHFTDFLKAMNSS
+724 PHFTDFLKAMNCS

>member
-1 MDTEI
+1 MDAEI
-6 NEQYRKYKSQIINK
+6 NEQNKKNKSEILNK

-30 NNNSDIF
+30 KNNSDIF

-60 LKSKFFYRWKN
+60 LKSKYFYRWKN
-71 PQSNNNRFSIQIL
+71 PQNNNTFFSIQIL
-84 KFKPRRLKFTSTS
+84 KFKPKRLKFTSTS
-97 FDSGKKNKDMRNL
+97 FDSTKKNKDMRNL

-119 LNLYN
+119 LDLYK

-142 LNKSINYSIR
+142 INKSINYNFK

-160 PKLKSSEITFPKSND
+160 PKLKSSDIIYPKSND
-175 VIYNNMISI
+175 IIYNNIISI

-191 QRKKELLELF
+191 QRKKELLVLYQQ
-201 HEIEDIDKNNFFKE
+201 IEDIERNNFLKEFKS
-215 YNTNDSI
+215 NNSI
-222 LSKEEKDIKN
+222 ISKDEKN

-245 KNAVEKTDIKQK
+245 KNAIQNTDIKQK
-257 YFNKWKKLTT
+257 YFNIWKKLTQ
-267 FSIKSNKSIK
+267 FSNKSNKSIK
-277 RLNRIIFTRKK
+277 RLNRIVFTRKK
-288 TESNQNMNDSTIKSN
+288 TEPNLNDSTIKSN
-303 SSILL
+303 NSILS
-308 ENELNDYII
+308 ENELNDYVMS
-317 TLYKKSDKIN
+317 LYKKSDKTSQI
-327 QVHIKKVILDILKLF
+327 HIKNVISDILKLY

-362 YSCCDIN
+362 YSCYDIN
-369 TEKSEEESLTST
+369 TERSEEESVTST
-381 AMKNNISERMCK
+381 TMKKNISERMNK
-393 RLKRIFERYDLKM
+393 RLRRILERYDLKT
-406 AYFKKWKD
+406 AYFKKWKEI
-414 NVKNKNKKI
+414 VKNKNNKI
-423 RKRLVLNKNEKESLM
+423 RKRLVLNKKEKESLM

-446 FSRNKKL
+446 FSRNKKFD
-453 NINNSIQNESNNNS
+453 INNTSQDNNN
-467 NKISISVTEKNLSK
+467 NKISISVTEKIPSK
-481 EKGSNQN
+481 EKDSNEKL
-488 NQNIV
+488 V

-503 ETLSELEGNTDNEKN
+503 ETFTELEGYADNNKDEKDK
-518 EKNQKNILELEEL
+518 KNKLELEL
-531 FEVNNITPKKYR
+531 LEVNDITPKKYR

-552 DYKIDIET
+552 DYKIDIEN
-560 SLDNI
+560 SFDKK

-580 SFKKVFYTR
+580 SFNKVIYHR
-589 NKTQISQS
+589 NKTQNWES
-597 SSGKKNL
+597 STSKKNL
-604 NNKLKYIF
+604 NRKLKYIL
-612 KILEQKNLKKY
+612 KIFEQKNLKKY

-628 NNDENQNSDNDDK
+628 NIDQNSGSEEEDDK

-646 IIKSNEIKLEREN
+646 IIKTNEIKLVKSN
-659 NKKVNDENIKKM
+659 NKNENEKFKTIK
-671 EDKNKDEIKDK
+671 EKNKDEIKDK
-682 NSCLNGIYSLCYT
+682 KSSLNGIYSLCYT
-695 EDFTNN
+695 EDYTKN

-724 PHFTDFLKAMNSS
+724 PHFTDFLKAMNCS

>member
-1 MDTEI
+1 MDAEI
-6 NEQYRKYKSQIINK
+6 NEQNKKNKSEILNK

-60 LKSKFFYRWKN
+60 LKSKYFYRWKN
-71 PQSNNNRFSIQIL
+71 PQNNNSLFSIQIL
-84 KFKPRRLKFTSTS
+84 KFKPKRLKFTSTS
-97 FDSGKKNKDMRNL
+97 FDSTKKNKDMRNL

-119 LNLYN
+119 LDLYK

-142 LNKSINYSIR
+142 INKSINYNFK

-160 PKLKSSEITFPKSND
+160 PKLKSSDIIYPKSND
-175 VIYNNMISI
+175 IIYNNIISI

-191 QRKKELLELF
+191 QRKKELLVLYQQ
-201 HEIEDIDKNNFFKE
+201 IEDIERNNFLKEFKS
-215 YNTNDSI
+215 NNSI
-222 LSKEEKDIKN
+222 ISKDEKN

-245 KNAVEKTDIKQK
+245 KNAIQNTDIKQK
-257 YFNKWKKLTT
+257 YFNIWKKLTQ

-277 RLNRIIFTRKK
+277 RLNRIVFTRKK
-288 TESNQNMNDSTIKSN
+288 TEPNLNDSTIKSN
-303 SSILL
+303 NSILS
-308 ENELNDYII
+308 ENELNDYVMS
-317 TLYKKSDKIN
+317 LYKKSDKTSQI
-327 QVHIKKVILDILKLF
+327 HIKNVISDILKLY

-362 YSCCDIN
+362 YSCYDIN
-369 TEKSEEESLTST
+369 TERSEEESVTST
-381 AMKNNISERMCK
+381 TMKNNISQRVNK
-393 RLKRIFERYDLKM
+393 RLRRILERYDLKM
-406 AYFKKWKD
+406 AYFKKWKEI
-414 NVKNKNKKI
+414 VKNKNKKI
-423 RKRLVLNKNEKESLM
+423 RKRLVLNKKEKESLM

-446 FSRNKKL
+446 FSRNKKFD
-453 NINNSIQNESNNNS
+453 INNTSQDKNSNN
-467 NKISISVTEKNLSK
+467 NKISISVTEKIPSK
-481 EKGSNQN
+481 EKDSNEKL
-488 NQNIV
+488 V

-503 ETLSELEGNTDNEKN
+503 ETFTELEGYADNNKDEKV
-518 EKNQKNILELEEL
+518 KKSKLELDL
-531 FEVNNITPKKYR
+531 LEVNDITPKKYR

-552 DYKIDIET
+552 DYKIDIEN
-560 SLDNI
+560 SFDKK

-580 SFKKVFYTR
+580 SFNKVIYHR
-589 NKTQISQS
+589 NKTQNWES
-597 SSGKKNL
+597 STSKKNL
-604 NNKLKYIF
+604 YRKLKYIL
-612 KILEQKNLKKY
+612 KIFEQKNLKKY

-628 NNDENQNSDNDDK
+628 NIDQNSGSEEEDDK

-646 IIKSNEIKLEREN
+646 IIKTNEIKLVKSN
-659 NKKVNDENIKKM
+659 NKNENEKFKIIK
-671 EDKNKDEIKDK
+671 EKNKDEIKDK
-682 NSCLNGIYSLCYT
+682 KSSLNGIYSLCYT
-695 EDFTNN
+695 EDYTKN
-701 KNKEEYISLYGNE
+701 KNKEEYISFYGNE

-724 PHFTDFLKAMNSS
+724 PHFTDFLKAMNCS

>member
-1 MDTEI
+1 MDAEI
-6 NEQYRKYKSQIINK
+6 NEQNKKNKSEILNK

-60 LKSKFFYRWKN
+60 LKSKYFYRWKN
-71 PQSNNNRFSIQIL
+71 PQNNNSLFSIQIL
-84 KFKPRRLKFTSTS
+84 KFKPKRLKFTSTS
-97 FDSGKKNKDMRNL
+97 FDSTKKNKDMRNL

-119 LNLYN
+119 LDLYK

-142 LNKSINYSIR
+142 INKSINYNFK

-160 PKLKSSEITFPKSND
+160 PKLKSSDIIYPKSND
-175 VIYNNMISI
+175 IIYNNIISI

-191 QRKKELLELF
+191 QRKKELLVLYQQ
-201 HEIEDIDKNNFFKE
+201 IEDIERNNFLKEFKS
-215 YNTNDSI
+215 NNSI
-222 LSKEEKDIKN
+222 ISKDEKN

-245 KNAVEKTDIKQK
+245 KNAIQNTDIKQK
-257 YFNKWKKLTT
+257 YFNIWKKLTQ
-267 FSIKSNKSIK
+267 FSNKSNKSIK
-277 RLNRIIFTRKK
+277 RLNRIVFTRKK
-288 TESNQNMNDSTIKSN
+288 TEPNLNDSTIKSN
-303 SSILL
+303 NSILS
-308 ENELNDYII
+308 ENELNDYVMS
-317 TLYKKSDKIN
+317 LYKKSDKNSQI
-327 QVHIKKVILDILKLF
+327 HIKNVISDILKLY

-362 YSCCDIN
+362 YSCYDIN
-369 TEKSEEESLTST
+369 TERSEEESVTST
-381 AMKNNISERMCK
+381 TMKKNISERMNK
-393 RLKRIFERYDLKM
+393 RLRRILERYDLKT
-406 AYFKKWKD
+406 AYFKKWKEI
-414 NVKNKNKKI
+414 VKNKNKKI
-423 RKRLVLNKNEKESLM
+423 RKRLVLNKKEKESLM

-446 FSRNKKL
+446 FSRNKKFD
-453 NINNSIQNESNNNS
+453 INNTSQDKNNNNNNN
-467 NKISISVTEKNLSK
+467 NKISISVTEKIPSK
-481 EKGSNQN
+481 EKDSNEKL
-488 NQNIV
+488 V

-503 ETLSELEGNTDNEKN
+503 ETFTELEGYADNNKDEKDK
-518 EKNQKNILELEEL
+518 KNKLELEL
-531 FEVNNITPKKYR
+531 LEVNDITPKKYR

-552 DYKIDIET
+552 DYKIDIEN
-560 SLDNI
+560 SFDKK

-580 SFKKVFYTR
+580 SFNKVIYHR
-589 NKTQISQS
+589 NKTQNWES
-597 SSGKKNL
+597 STSKKNL
-604 NNKLKYIF
+604 NRKLKYIL
-612 KILEQKNLKKY
+612 KIFEQKNLKKY

-628 NNDENQNSDNDDK
+628 NIDQNSGSEEEDDK

-646 IIKSNEIKLEREN
+646 IIKTNEIKLVKSN
-659 NKKVNDENIKKM
+659 NKNENEKFKTIK
-671 EDKNKDEIKDK
+671 EKNKDEIKDK
-682 NSCLNGIYSLCYT
+682 KSSLNGIYSLCYT
-695 EDFTNN
+695 EDYTKN

-724 PHFTDFLKAMNSS
+724 PHFTDFLKAMNCS

>member
-1 MDTEI
+1 MDAEI
-6 NEQYRKYKSQIINK
+6 NEQNKKNKSEILNK

-60 LKSKFFYRWKN
+60 LKSKYFYRWKN
-71 PQSNNNRFSIQIL
+71 PQNNNSLFSIQIL
-84 KFKPRRLKFTSTS
+84 KFKPKRLKFTSTS
-97 FDSGKKNKDMRNL
+97 FDSTKKNKDMRNL

-119 LNLYN
+119 LDLYK

-142 LNKSINYSIR
+142 INKSINYNFK

-160 PKLKSSEITFPKSND
+160 PKLKSSDIIYPKSND
-175 VIYNNMISI
+175 IIYNNIISI

-191 QRKKELLELF
+191 QRKKELLVLYQQ
-201 HEIEDIDKNNFFKE
+201 IEDIERNNFLKEFKS
-215 YNTNDSI
+215 NNSI
-222 LSKEEKDIKN
+222 ISKDEKN

-245 KNAVEKTDIKQK
+245 KNAIQNTDIKQK
-257 YFNKWKKLTT
+257 YFNIWKKLTQ
-267 FSIKSNKSIK
+267 FSNKSNKSIK
-277 RLNRIIFTRKK
+277 RLNRIVFTRKK
-288 TESNQNMNDSTIKSN
+288 TEPNLNDSTIKSN
-303 SSILL
+303 NSMLS
-308 ENELNDYII
+308 ENELNDYVLS
-317 TLYKKSDKIN
+317 LYKKSDKNSQI
-327 QVHIKKVILDILKLF
+327 HIKNVISDILKLY

-362 YSCCDIN
+362 YSCYDIN
-369 TEKSEEESLTST
+369 TERSEEESVTST
-381 AMKNNISERMCK
+381 TMKNNISQRVNK
-393 RLKRIFERYDLKM
+393 RLRRILERYDLKT
-406 AYFKKWKD
+406 AYFKKWKEI
-414 NVKNKNKKI
+414 VKNKNKKI
-423 RKRLVLNKNEKESLM
+423 RKRLVLNKKEKESLM

-446 FSRNKKL
+446 FSRNKKFD
-453 NINNSIQNESNNNS
+453 INNTSQDKNSNN
-467 NKISISVTEKNLSK
+467 NKISISVTEKIPSK
-481 EKGSNQN
+481 EKDSNEKL
-488 NQNIV
+488 V

-503 ETLSELEGNTDNEKN
+503 ETFTELEGYADNNKDEKDK
-518 EKNQKNILELEEL
+518 KNKLELEL
-531 FEVNNITPKKYR
+531 LEVNDITPKKYR

-552 DYKIDIET
+552 DYKIDIEN
-560 SLDNI
+560 SFDKK

-580 SFKKVFYTR
+580 SFNKVIYHR
-589 NKTQISQS
+589 NKTQNWES
-597 SSGKKNL
+597 STSKKNL
-604 NNKLKYIF
+604 NRKLKYIL
-612 KILEQKNLKKY
+612 KIFEQKNLKKY

-628 NNDENQNSDNDDK
+628 NIDQNSGSEEEDDK

-646 IIKSNEIKLEREN
+646 IIKTNEIKLVKSN
-659 NKKVNDENIKKM
+659 NKNENEKFKIIK
-671 EDKNKDEIKDK
+671 EKNKDEIKDK
-682 NSCLNGIYSLCYT
+682 KSSLNGIYSLCYT
-695 EDFTNN
+695 EDYTKN

-724 PHFTDFLKAMNSS
+724 PHFTDFLKAMNCS

>member
-1 MDTEI
+1 MDAEI
-6 NEQYRKYKSQIINK
+6 NEQNKKNKSEILNK

-60 LKSKFFYRWKN
+60 LKSKYFYRWKN
-71 PQSNNNRFSIQIL
+71 PQNNNSLFSIQIL
-84 KFKPRRLKFTSTS
+84 KFKPKRLKFTSTS
-97 FDSGKKNKDMRNL
+97 FDSTKKNKDMRNL

-119 LNLYN
+119 LDLYK

-142 LNKSINYSIR
+142 INKSINYNFK

-160 PKLKSSEITFPKSND
+160 PKLKSSDIIYPKSND
-175 VIYNNMISI
+175 IIYNNIISI

-191 QRKKELLELF
+191 QRKKELLVLYQQ
-201 HEIEDIDKNNFFKE
+201 IEDIERNNFLKEFKS
-215 YNTNDSI
+215 NNSI
-222 LSKEEKDIKN
+222 ISKDEKN

-245 KNAVEKTDIKQK
+245 KNAIQNTDIKQK
-257 YFNKWKKLTT
+257 YFNIWKKLTQ
-267 FSIKSNKSIK
+267 FSNKSNKSIK
-277 RLNRIIFTRKK
+277 RLNRIVFTRKK
-288 TESNQNMNDSTIKSN
+288 TEPNLNDSTIKSN
-303 SSILL
+303 NSMLS
-308 ENELNDYII
+308 ENELNDYVLS
-317 TLYKKSDKIN
+317 LYKKSDKNSQI
-327 QVHIKKVILDILKLF
+327 HIKNVISDILRLY

-362 YSCCDIN
+362 YSCYDIN
-369 TEKSEEESLTST
+369 TERSEEESVTST
-381 AMKNNISERMCK
+381 TMKKNISERMNK
-393 RLKRIFERYDLKM
+393 RLRRILERYDLKM
-406 AYFKKWKD
+406 AYFKKWKEI
-414 NVKNKNKKI
+414 VKNKNKKI
-423 RKRLVLNKNEKESLM
+423 RKRLVLNKKEKESLM

-446 FSRNKKL
+446 FSRNKKFD
-453 NINNSIQNESNNNS
+453 INNTSQDKNSNN
-467 NKISISVTEKNLSK
+467 NKISISVTEKIPSK
-481 EKGSNQN
+481 EKDSNEKL
-488 NQNIV
+488 V

-503 ETLSELEGNTDNEKN
+503 EAFSELEGYADNNKDEKDK
-518 EKNQKNILELEEL
+518 KNKLELEL
-531 FEVNNITPKKYR
+531 LEVNDITPKKYR

-552 DYKIDIET
+552 DYKIDIEN
-560 SLDNI
+560 SFDKK

-580 SFKKVFYTR
+580 SFNKVIYHR
-589 NKTQISQS
+589 NKTQNWES
-597 SSGKKNL
+597 STSKKNL
-604 NNKLKYIF
+604 NRKLKYIL
-612 KILEQKNLKKY
+612 KIFEQKNLKKY

-628 NNDENQNSDNDDK
+628 NIDQNSGSEEEDDK

-646 IIKSNEIKLEREN
+646 IIKTNEIKLVKSN
-659 NKKVNDENIKKM
+659 NKNENEKFKTIK
-671 EDKNKDEIKDK
+671 EKNKDEIKDK
-682 NSCLNGIYSLCYT
+682 KSSLNGIYSLCYT
-695 EDFTNN
+695 EDYTKN

-724 PHFTDFLKAMNSS
+724 PHFTDFLKAMNCS

>member
-1 MDTEI
+1 MDAEI
-6 NEQYRKYKSQIINK
+6 NEQNKKNKSEILNK

-60 LKSKFFYRWKN
+60 LKSKYFYRWKN
-71 PQSNNNRFSIQIL
+71 PQNNNSLFSIQIL
-84 KFKPRRLKFTSTS
+84 KFKPKRLKFTSTS
-97 FDSGKKNKDMRNL
+97 FDSTKKNKDMRNL

-119 LNLYN
+119 LDLYK

-142 LNKSINYSIR
+142 INKSINYNFK

-160 PKLKSSEITFPKSND
+160 PKLKSSDIIYPKSND
-175 VIYNNMISI
+175 IIYNNIISI

-191 QRKKELLELF
+191 QRKKELLVLYQQ
-201 HEIEDIDKNNFFKE
+201 IEDIERNNFLKEFKS
-215 YNTNDSI
+215 NNSI
-222 LSKEEKDIKN
+222 ISKDEKN

-245 KNAVEKTDIKQK
+245 KNAIQNTDIKQK
-257 YFNKWKKLTT
+257 YFNIWKKLTQ
-267 FSIKSNKSIK
+267 FSNKSNKSIK
-277 RLNRIIFTRKK
+277 RLNRIVFTRKK
-288 TESNQNMNDSTIKSN
+288 TEPNLNDSTIKSN
-303 SSILL
+303 NSILS
-308 ENELNDYII
+308 ENELNDYVMS
-317 TLYKKSDKIN
+317 LYKKSDKNSQI
-327 QVHIKKVILDILKLF
+327 HIKNVISDILKLY

-362 YSCCDIN
+362 YSCYDIN
-369 TEKSEEESLTST
+369 TERSEEESVTST
-381 AMKNNISERMCK
+381 TMKNNISQRVNK
-393 RLKRIFERYDLKM
+393 RLRRILERYDLKM
-406 AYFKKWKD
+406 AYFKKWKEI
-414 NVKNKNKKI
+414 VKNKNKKI
-423 RKRLVLNKNEKESLM
+423 RKRLVLNKKEKESLM

-446 FSRNKKL
+446 FSRNKKFD
-453 NINNSIQNESNNNS
+453 INNTSQDKNSNN
-467 NKISISVTEKNLSK
+467 NKISISVTEKIPSK
-481 EKGSNQN
+481 EKDSNEKL
-488 NQNIV
+488 V

-503 ETLSELEGNTDNEKN
+503 ETFTELEGYADNNKDEKDK
-518 EKNQKNILELEEL
+518 KNKLELEL
-531 FEVNNITPKKYR
+531 LEVNDITPKKYR

-552 DYKIDIET
+552 DYKIDIEN
-560 SLDNI
+560 SFDKK

-580 SFKKVFYTR
+580 SFNKVIYHR
-589 NKTQISQS
+589 NKTQNWES
-597 SSGKKNL
+597 STSKKNL
-604 NNKLKYIF
+604 NRKLKYIL
-612 KILEQKNLKKY
+612 KIFEQKNLKKY

-628 NNDENQNSDNDDK
+628 NIDQNSGSEEEDDK

-646 IIKSNEIKLEREN
+646 IIKTNEIKLVKSN
-659 NKKVNDENIKKM
+659 NKNENEKFKTIK
-671 EDKNKDEIKDK
+671 EKNKDEIKDK
-682 NSCLNGIYSLCYT
+682 KSSLNGIYSLCYT
-695 EDFTNN
+695 EDYTKN

-724 PHFTDFLKAMNSS
+724 PHFTDFLKAMNCS

>member
-1 MDTEI
+1 MDVEI
-6 NEQYRKYKSQIINK
+6 NEQNKKNK
-20 SNFSSLISNS
+20 SEILNKTNFSSLISNS

-60 LKSKFFYRWKN
+60 LKSKYFYRWKN
-71 PQSNNNRFSIQIL
+71 PQNNNSLFSIQIL
-84 KFKPRRLKFTSTS
+84 KFKPKRLKFTSTS
-97 FDSGKKNKDMRNL
+97 FDSTKKNKDMRNL

-119 LNLYN
+119 LDLYK

-142 LNKSINYSIR
+142 INKSINYNFK

-160 PKLKSSEITFPKSND
+160 PKLKSSDIIYPKSKD
-175 VIYNNMISI
+175 IIYNNIISI

-191 QRKKELLELF
+191 QRKKELLVLYQQ
-201 HEIEDIDKNNFFKE
+201 IEDIERNNFLKEFKS
-215 YNTNDSI
+215 NNSI
-222 LSKEEKDIKN
+222 ISKDEKN

-245 KNAVEKTDIKQK
+245 KNAIQNTDIKQK
-257 YFNKWKKLTT
+257 YFNIWKKLTQ
-267 FSIKSNKSIK
+267 FSNKSNKSIK
-277 RLNRIIFTRKK
+277 RLNRIVFTRKK
-288 TESNQNMNDSTIKSN
+288 TEPNLNDSTIKSN
-303 SSILL
+303 NSILS
-308 ENELNDYII
+308 ENELNDYVLS
-317 TLYKKSDKIN
+317 LYKKSDKNSQI
-327 QVHIKKVILDILKLF
+327 HIKNVISDILKLY

-362 YSCCDIN
+362 YSCYDIN
-369 TEKSEEESLTST
+369 TERSEEESVTST
-381 AMKNNISERMCK
+381 TMKKNISERMNK
-393 RLKRIFERYDLKM
+393 RLRRILERYDLKT
-406 AYFKKWKD
+406 AYFKKWKEI
-414 NVKNKNKKI
+414 VKNKNKKI
-423 RKRLVLNKNEKESLM
+423 RKRLVLNKKEKESLM

-446 FSRNKKL
+446 FSRNKKFD
-453 NINNSIQNESNNNS
+453 INNTSQDKNSNN
-467 NKISISVTEKNLSK
+467 NKISISVTEKIPSK
-481 EKGSNQN
+481 EKDSNEKL
-488 NQNIV
+488 V

-503 ETLSELEGNTDNEKN
+503 EAFSELEGYADNNKDEKDK
-518 EKNQKNILELEEL
+518 KNKLELEL
-531 FEVNNITPKKYR
+531 LEVNDITPKKYR

-552 DYKIDIET
+552 DYKIDIEN
-560 SLDNI
+560 SFDKK

-580 SFKKVFYTR
+580 SFNKVIYHR
-589 NKTQISQS
+589 NKTQNWES
-597 SSGKKNL
+597 STSKKNL
-604 NNKLKYIF
+604 NRKLKYIL
-612 KILEQKNLKKY
+612 KIFEQKNLKKY

-628 NNDENQNSDNDDK
+628 NIDQNSGSEEEDDK

-646 IIKSNEIKLEREN
+646 IIKTNEIKLVKSN
-659 NKKVNDENIKKM
+659 NKNENEKFKIIK
-671 EDKNKDEIKDK
+671 EKNKDEIKDK
-682 NSCLNGIYSLCYT
+682 KSSLNGIYSLCYT
-695 EDFTNN
+695 EDYTKN

-724 PHFTDFLKAMNSS
+724 PHFTDFLKAMNCS

>member
-1 MDTEI
+1 MDAEI
-6 NEQYRKYKSQIINK
+6 NEQNKKNKSEILNK

-60 LKSKFFYRWKN
+60 LKSKYFYRWKN
-71 PQSNNNRFSIQIL
+71 PQNNNSLFSIQIL
-84 KFKPRRLKFTSTS
+84 KFKPKRLKFTSTS
-97 FDSGKKNKDMRNL
+97 FDSTKKNKDMRNL

-119 LNLYN
+119 LDLYK

-142 LNKSINYSIR
+142 INKSINYNFK

-160 PKLKSSEITFPKSND
+160 PKLKSSDIIYPKSND
-175 VIYNNMISI
+175 IIYNNIISI

-191 QRKKELLELF
+191 QRKKELLVLYQQ
-201 HEIEDIDKNNFFKE
+201 IEDIERNNFLKEFKS
-215 YNTNDSI
+215 NNSI
-222 LSKEEKDIKN
+222 ISKDEKN

-245 KNAVEKTDIKQK
+245 KNAIQNTDIKQK
-257 YFNKWKKLTT
+257 YFNIWKKLTQ
-267 FSIKSNKSIK
+267 FSNKSNKSIK
-277 RLNRIIFTRKK
+277 RLNRIVFTRKK
-288 TESNQNMNDSTIKSN
+288 TEPNLNDSTIKSN
-303 SSILL
+303 NSILS
-308 ENELNDYII
+308 ENELNDYVMS
-317 TLYKKSDKIN
+317 LYKKSDKTSQI
-327 QVHIKKVILDILKLF
+327 HIKNVILDILKLY

-362 YSCCDIN
+362 YSCYDIN
-369 TEKSEEESLTST
+369 TERSEEESVTST
-381 AMKNNISERMCK
+381 TMKNNISQRVNK
-393 RLKRIFERYDLKM
+393 RLRRILERYDLKM
-406 AYFKKWKD
+406 AYFKKWKEI
-414 NVKNKNKKI
+414 VKNKNKKI
-423 RKRLVLNKNEKESLM
+423 RKRLVLNKKEKESLM

-446 FSRNKKL
+446 FSRNKKFD
-453 NINNSIQNESNNNS
+453 INNTSQDKNNNNNNN
-467 NKISISVTEKNLSK
+467 NKISISVTEKIPSK
-481 EKGSNQN
+481 EKDSNEKL
-488 NQNIV
+488 V

-503 ETLSELEGNTDNEKN
+503 ETFTELEGYADNNKDEKV
-518 EKNQKNILELEEL
+518 KKSKLELDL
-531 FEVNNITPKKYR
+531 LEVNDITPKKYR

-552 DYKIDIET
+552 DYKIDIEN
-560 SLDNI
+560 SFDKK

-580 SFKKVFYTR
+580 SFNKVIYHR
-589 NKTQISQS
+589 NKTQNWES
-597 SSGKKNL
+597 STSKKNL
-604 NNKLKYIF
+604 NRKLKYIL
-612 KILEQKNLKKY
+612 KIFEQKNLKKY

-628 NNDENQNSDNDDK
+628 NIDQNSGSEEEDDK

-646 IIKSNEIKLEREN
+646 IIKTNEIKLVKSN
-659 NKKVNDENIKKM
+659 NKNENEKFKIIK
-671 EDKNKDEIKDK
+671 EKNKDEIKDK
-682 NSCLNGIYSLCYT
+682 KSSLNGIYSLCYT
-695 EDFTNN
+695 EDYTKN

-724 PHFTDFLKAMNSS
+724 PHFTDFLKAMNCS

>member
-1 MDTEI
+1 MDAEI
-6 NEQYRKYKSQIINK
+6 NEQNKKNKSEILNK

-60 LKSKFFYRWKN
+60 LKSKYFYRWKN
-71 PQSNNNRFSIQIL
+71 TQNNNSLFSIQIL
-84 KFKPRRLKFTSTS
+84 KFKPKRLKFTSTS
-97 FDSGKKNKDMRNL
+97 FDSTKKNKDMRNL

-119 LNLYN
+119 LDLYK

-142 LNKSINYSIR
+142 INKSINYNFK

-160 PKLKSSEITFPKSND
+160 PKLKSSDIIYPKSND
-175 VIYNNMISI
+175 IIYNNIISI

-191 QRKKELLELF
+191 QRKKELLVLYQQ
-201 HEIEDIDKNNFFKE
+201 IEDIERNNFLKEFKS
-215 YNTNDSI
+215 NNSI
-222 LSKEEKDIKN
+222 ISKDEKN

-245 KNAVEKTDIKQK
+245 KNAIQNTDIKQK
-257 YFNKWKKLTT
+257 YFNIWKKLTQ
-267 FSIKSNKSIK
+267 FSNKSNKSIK
-277 RLNRIIFTRKK
+277 RLNRIVFTRKK
-288 TESNQNMNDSTIKSN
+288 TEPNLNDSAIKSN
-303 SSILL
+303 NSILSK
-308 ENELNDYII
+308 NELNDYVMS
-317 TLYKKSDKIN
+317 LYKKSDKNSQI
-327 QVHIKKVILDILKLF
+327 HIKNVISDILKLY

-362 YSCCDIN
+362 YSCYDIN
-369 TEKSEEESLTST
+369 TERSEEESVTST
-381 AMKNNISERMCK
+381 TMKNNISQRVNK
-393 RLKRIFERYDLKM
+393 RLRRILERYDLKM
-406 AYFKKWKD
+406 AYFKKWKEI
-414 NVKNKNKKI
+414 VKNKNKKI
-423 RKRLVLNKNEKESLM
+423 RKRLVLNKKEKESLM

-446 FSRNKKL
+446 FSRNKKFD
-453 NINNSIQNESNNNS
+453 INNTSQDKNNNNNNN
-467 NKISISVTEKNLSK
+467 NKISISVTEKIPSK
-481 EKGSNQN
+481 EKDSNEKL
-488 NQNIV
+488 V

-503 ETLSELEGNTDNEKN
+503 ETFTELEGFADNNKDEKDK
-518 EKNQKNILELEEL
+518 KNKLELEL
-531 FEVNNITPKKYR
+531 LEVNDITPKKYR

-552 DYKIDIET
+552 DYKIDIEN
-560 SLDNI
+560 SFDKK

-580 SFKKVFYTR
+580 SFNKVIYHR
-589 NKTQISQS
+589 NKTQNWES
-597 SSGKKNL
+597 STSKKNL
-604 NNKLKYIF
+604 NRKLKYIL
-612 KILEQKNLKKY
+612 KIFEQKNLKKY

-628 NNDENQNSDNDDK
+628 NIDQNSGSEEEDDK

-646 IIKSNEIKLEREN
+646 IIKTNEIKLVKSN
-659 NKKVNDENIKKM
+659 NKNENEKFKM
-671 EDKNKDEIKDK
+671 VKEKNKDEIKDK
-682 NSCLNGIYSLCYT
+682 KSSLNGIYSLCYT
-695 EDFTNN
+695 EDYTKN

-724 PHFTDFLKAMNSS
+724 PHFTDFLKAMNCS

>member
-1 MDTEI
+1 MDAEI
-6 NEQYRKYKSQIINK
+6 NEQNKKNKSEILNK

-60 LKSKFFYRWKN
+60 LKSKYFYRWKN
-71 PQSNNNRFSIQIL
+71 PQNNNSLFSIQIL
-84 KFKPRRLKFTSTS
+84 KFKPKRLKFTSTS
-97 FDSGKKNKDMRNL
+97 FDSTKKNKDMRNL

-119 LNLYN
+119 LDLYK

-142 LNKSINYSIR
+142 INKSINYNFK

-160 PKLKSSEITFPKSND
+160 PKLKSSDIIYPKSND
-175 VIYNNMISI
+175 IIYNNIISI

-191 QRKKELLELF
+191 QRKKELLVLYQQ
-201 HEIEDIDKNNFFKE
+201 IEDIERNNFLKEFKS
-215 YNTNDSI
+215 NNSI
-222 LSKEEKDIKN
+222 ISKDEKN

-245 KNAVEKTDIKQK
+245 KNAIQNTDIKQK
-257 YFNKWKKLTT
+257 YFNIWKKLTQ
-267 FSIKSNKSIK
+267 FSNKSNKSIK
-277 RLNRIIFTRKK
+277 RLNRIVFTRKK
-288 TESNQNMNDSTIKSN
+288 TEPNLNDSTIKSN
-303 SSILL
+303 NSILS
-308 ENELNDYII
+308 ENELNDYVMS
-317 TLYKKSDKIN
+317 LYKKSDKTSQI
-327 QVHIKKVILDILKLF
+327 HIKNVILDILKLY

-362 YSCCDIN
+362 YSCYDIN
-369 TEKSEEESLTST
+369 TERSEEESVTST
-381 AMKNNISERMCK
+381 TMKNNISQRVNK
-393 RLKRIFERYDLKM
+393 RLRRILERYDLKM
-406 AYFKKWKD
+406 AYFKKWKEI
-414 NVKNKNKKI
+414 VKNKNKKI
-423 RKRLVLNKNEKESLM
+423 RKRLVLNKKEKESLM

-446 FSRNKKL
+446 FSRNKKFD
-453 NINNSIQNESNNNS
+453 INNTSQDKNSNN
-467 NKISISVTEKNLSK
+467 NKISISVTEKIPSK
-481 EKGSNQN
+481 EKDSNEKL
-488 NQNIV
+488 V

-503 ETLSELEGNTDNEKN
+503 ETFTELEGYADNNKDEKDK
-518 EKNQKNILELEEL
+518 KNKLELDL
-531 FEVNNITPKKYR
+531 LEVNDITPKKYR

-552 DYKIDIET
+552 DYKIDIEN
-560 SLDNI
+560 SFDKK

-580 SFKKVFYTR
+580 SFNKVIYHR
-589 NKTQISQS
+589 NKTQNWES
-597 SSGKKNL
+597 SSSKKNL
-604 NNKLKYIF
+604 NRKLKYIL
-612 KILEQKNLKKY
+612 KIFEQKNLKKY

-628 NNDENQNSDNDDK
+628 NIDQNSGSEEEDDK

-646 IIKSNEIKLEREN
+646 IIKTNEIKLVKSN
-659 NKKVNDENIKKM
+659 NKNENEKFKIIK
-671 EDKNKDEIKDK
+671 EKNKDEIKDK
-682 NSCLNGIYSLCYT
+682 KSSLNGIYSLCYT
-695 EDFTNN
+695 EDYTKN

-724 PHFTDFLKAMNSS
+724 PHFTDFLKAMNCS

>member
-1 MDTEI
+1 MDAEI
-6 NEQYRKYKSQIINK
+6 NEQNKKNKSEILNK

-60 LKSKFFYRWKN
+60 LKSKYFYRWKN
-71 PQSNNNRFSIQIL
+71 PQNNNSLFSIQIL
-84 KFKPRRLKFTSTS
+84 KFKPKRLKFTSTS
-97 FDSGKKNKDMRNL
+97 FDSTKKNKDMRNL

-119 LNLYN
+119 LDLYK

-142 LNKSINYSIR
+142 INKSINYNFK

-160 PKLKSSEITFPKSND
+160 PKLKSSDIIYPKSND
-175 VIYNNMISI
+175 IIYNNIISI

-191 QRKKELLELF
+191 QRKKELLVLYQQ
-201 HEIEDIDKNNFFKE
+201 IEDIERNNFLKEFKS
-215 YNTNDSI
+215 NNSI
-222 LSKEEKDIKN
+222 ISKDEKN

-245 KNAVEKTDIKQK
+245 KNAIQNTDIKQK
-257 YFNKWKKLTT
+257 YFNIWKKLTQ
-267 FSIKSNKSIK
+267 FSNKSNKSIK
-277 RLNRIIFTRKK
+277 RLNRIVFTRKK
-288 TESNQNMNDSTIKSN
+288 TEPNLNDSTIKSN
-303 SSILL
+303 NSMLSK
-308 ENELNDYII
+308 NELNDYVKS
-317 TLYKKSDKIN
+317 LYKKSDKNSQI
-327 QVHIKKVILDILKLF
+327 HIKNVISDILKLY

-348 INTPSTPFNDSSFS
+348 INTPSIPFNDSSFS
-362 YSCCDIN
+362 YSCYDIN
-369 TEKSEEESLTST
+369 TERSEEESVTST
-381 AMKNNISERMCK
+381 TMKNNISQRVNK
-393 RLKRIFERYDLKM
+393 RLRRILERYDLKM
-406 AYFKKWKD
+406 AYFKKWKEI
-414 NVKNKNKKI
+414 VKNKNKKI
-423 RKRLVLNKNEKESLM
+423 RKRLVLNKKEKESLM

-446 FSRNKKL
+446 FSRNKKFD
-453 NINNSIQNESNNNS
+453 INNTSQDKNSNN
-467 NKISISVTEKNLSK
+467 NKISISVTEKIPSK
-481 EKGSNQN
+481 EKDSNEKL
-488 NQNIV
+488 V

-503 ETLSELEGNTDNEKN
+503 ETFTELEGYADNNKDEKDK
-518 EKNQKNILELEEL
+518 KNKLELEL
-531 FEVNNITPKKYR
+531 LEVNDITPKKYR

-552 DYKIDIET
+552 DYKIDIEN
-560 SLDNI
+560 SFDKK

-580 SFKKVFYTR
+580 SFNKVIYHR
-589 NKTQISQS
+589 NKTQNWES
-597 SSGKKNL
+597 SSSKKNL
-604 NNKLKYIF
+604 NRKLKYTLKIF
-612 KILEQKNLKKY
+612 EQKNLKKY

-628 NNDENQNSDNDDK
+628 NIDQNSGSEEEDDK

-646 IIKSNEIKLEREN
+646 IIKTNEIKLVKSN
-659 NKKVNDENIKKM
+659 NKNENEKFKTIK
-671 EDKNKDEIKDK
+671 EKNKDEIKDK
-682 NSCLNGIYSLCYT
+682 KSSLNGIYSLCYT
-695 EDFTNN
+695 EDYTKN

-724 PHFTDFLKAMNSS
+724 PHFTDFLKAMNCS

>member
-1 MDTEI
+1 MDAEI
-6 NEQYRKYKSQIINK
+6 NEQNKKNKSEILNK

-60 LKSKFFYRWKN
+60 LKSKYFYRWKN
-71 PQSNNNRFSIQIL
+71 PQNNNTFFSIQIL
-84 KFKPRRLKFTSTS
+84 KFKPRRFKFTSTS
-97 FDSGKKNKDMRNL
+97 FDSTKKNKDMRNL

-119 LNLYN
+119 LDLYK

-142 LNKSINYSIR
+142 INKSINYNFK

-160 PKLKSSEITFPKSND
+160 PKLKSSDIIYPKSND
-175 VIYNNMISI
+175 IIYNNIISI

-191 QRKKELLELF
+191 QRKKELLVLYQQ
-201 HEIEDIDKNNFFKE
+201 IEDIERNNFLKEFKS
-215 YNTNDSI
+215 NNSI
-222 LSKEEKDIKN
+222 ISKDEKN

-245 KNAVEKTDIKQK
+245 KNAIQNTDIKQK
-257 YFNKWKKLTT
+257 YFNIWKKLTQ
-267 FSIKSNKSIK
+267 FSNKSNKSIK
-277 RLNRIIFTRKK
+277 RLNRIVFTRKK
-288 TESNQNMNDSTIKSN
+288 TEPNLNDSTIKSN
-303 SSILL
+303 NSMLS
-308 ENELNDYII
+308 ENELNDYVLS
-317 TLYKKSDKIN
+317 LYKKSDKNSQI
-327 QVHIKKVILDILKLF
+327 HIKNVISDILRLY

-362 YSCCDIN
+362 YSCYDIN
-369 TEKSEEESLTST
+369 TERSEEESVTST
-381 AMKNNISERMCK
+381 TMKKNISERMNK
-393 RLKRIFERYDLKM
+393 RLRRILERYDLKT
-406 AYFKKWKD
+406 AYFKKWKEI
-414 NVKNKNKKI
+414 VKNKNKKI
-423 RKRLVLNKNEKESLM
+423 RKRLVLNKKEKESLM

-446 FSRNKKL
+446 FSRNKKFD
-453 NINNSIQNESNNNS
+453 INNTSQDKNNNNNN
-467 NKISISVTEKNLSK
+467 NKISISVTEKIPSK
-481 EKGSNQN
+481 EKDSNEKL
-488 NQNIV
+488 V

-503 ETLSELEGNTDNEKN
+503 ETFTELEGYADNNKDEKDK
-518 EKNQKNILELEEL
+518 KNKLELEL
-531 FEVNNITPKKYR
+531 LEVNDITPKKYR

-552 DYKIDIET
+552 DYKIDIEN
-560 SLDNI
+560 SFDKK

-580 SFKKVFYTR
+580 SFNKVIYHR
-589 NKTQISQS
+589 NKTQNWES
-597 SSGKKNL
+597 STSKKNL
-604 NNKLKYIF
+604 NRKLKYIL
-612 KILEQKNLKKY
+612 KIFEQKNLKKY

-628 NNDENQNSDNDDK
+628 NIDQNSGSEEEDDK

-646 IIKSNEIKLEREN
+646 IIKTNEIKLVKSN
-659 NKKVNDENIKKM
+659 NKNENEKFKIIK
-671 EDKNKDEIKDK
+671 EKNKDEIKDK
-682 NSCLNGIYSLCYT
+682 KSSLNGIYSLCYT
-695 EDFTNN
+695 EDYTKN

-724 PHFTDFLKAMNSS
+724 PHFTDFLKAMNCS

>member
-1 MDTEI
+1 MDAEI
-6 NEQYRKYKSQIINK
+6 NEQNKKNKSEILNK

-60 LKSKFFYRWKN
+60 LKSKYFYRWKN
-71 PQSNNNRFSIQIL
+71 PQNNNTFFSIQIL
-84 KFKPRRLKFTSTS
+84 KFKPKRLKFTSTS
-97 FDSGKKNKDMRNL
+97 FDSTKKNKDMRNL

-119 LNLYN
+119 LDLYK

-142 LNKSINYSIR
+142 INKSINYNFK

-160 PKLKSSEITFPKSND
+160 PKLKSSDIIYPKSND
-175 VIYNNMISI
+175 IIYNNIISI

-191 QRKKELLELF
+191 QRKKELLVLYQQ
-201 HEIEDIDKNNFFKE
+201 IEDIERNNFLKEFKS
-215 YNTNDSI
+215 NNSI
-222 LSKEEKDIKN
+222 ISKDEKN

-245 KNAVEKTDIKQK
+245 KNAIQNTDIKQK
-257 YFNKWKKLTT
+257 YFNIWKKLTQ
-267 FSIKSNKSIK
+267 FSNKSNKSIK
-277 RLNRIIFTRKK
+277 RLNRIVFTRKK
-288 TESNQNMNDSTIKSN
+288 TEPNLNDSTIKSN
-303 SSILL
+303 NSILS
-308 ENELNDYII
+308 ENELNDYVMS
-317 TLYKKSDKIN
+317 LYKKSDKTSQI
-327 QVHIKKVILDILKLF
+327 HIKNVISDILKLY

-362 YSCCDIN
+362 YSCYDIN
-369 TEKSEEESLTST
+369 TERSEEESVTST
-381 AMKNNISERMCK
+381 TMKNNISQRVNK
-393 RLKRIFERYDLKM
+393 RLRRILERYDLKM
-406 AYFKKWKD
+406 AYFKKWKEI
-414 NVKNKNKKI
+414 VKNKNKKI
-423 RKRLVLNKNEKESLM
+423 RKRLVLNKKEKESLM

-446 FSRNKKL
+446 FSRNKKFD
-453 NINNSIQNESNNNS
+453 INNTSQDKNSNN
-467 NKISISVTEKNLSK
+467 NKISISVTEKIPSK
-481 EKGSNQN
+481 EKDSNEKL
-488 NQNIV
+488 V

-503 ETLSELEGNTDNEKN
+503 ETFTELEGYADNNKDEKDK
-518 EKNQKNILELEEL
+518 KNKLELEL
-531 FEVNNITPKKYR
+531 LEVNDITPKKYR

-552 DYKIDIET
+552 DYKIDIEN
-560 SLDNI
+560 SFDKK

-580 SFKKVFYTR
+580 SFNKVIYHR
-589 NKTQISQS
+589 NKTQNWES
-597 SSGKKNL
+597 SSSKKNL
-604 NNKLKYIF
+604 NRKLKYIL
-612 KILEQKNLKKY
+612 KIFEQKNLKKY

-628 NNDENQNSDNDDK
+628 NIDQNSGSEEEDDK

-646 IIKSNEIKLEREN
+646 IIKTNEIKLVKSN
-659 NKKVNDENIKKM
+659 NKNENEKFKTIK
-671 EDKNKDEIKDK
+671 EKNKDEIKDK
-682 NSCLNGIYSLCYT
+682 KSSLNGIYSLCYT
-695 EDFTNN
+695 EDYTKN

-724 PHFTDFLKAMNSS
+724 PHFTDFLKAMNCS

>member
-1 MDTEI
+1 MDAEI
-6 NEQYRKYKSQIINK
+6 NEQNKKNKSEILNK

-60 LKSKFFYRWKN
+60 LKSKYFYRWKN
-71 PQSNNNRFSIQIL
+71 PQNNNSLFSIQIL
-84 KFKPRRLKFTSTS
+84 KFKPKRLKFTSTS
-97 FDSGKKNKDMRNL
+97 FDSTKKNKDMRNL

-119 LNLYN
+119 LDLYK

-142 LNKSINYSIR
+142 INKSINYNFK

-160 PKLKSSEITFPKSND
+160 PKLKSSDIIYPKSND
-175 VIYNNMISI
+175 IIYNNIISI

-191 QRKKELLELF
+191 QRKKELLVLYQQ
-201 HEIEDIDKNNFFKE
+201 IEDIERNNFLKEFKS
-215 YNTNDSI
+215 NNSI
-222 LSKEEKDIKN
+222 ISKDEKN

-245 KNAVEKTDIKQK
+245 KNAIQNTDIKQK
-257 YFNKWKKLTT
+257 YFNIWKKLTQ
-267 FSIKSNKSIK
+267 FSNKSNKSIK
-277 RLNRIIFTRKK
+277 RLNRIVFTRKK
-288 TESNQNMNDSTIKSN
+288 TEPNLNDSTIKSN
-303 SSILL
+303 NSILS
-308 ENELNDYII
+308 ENELNDYVMS
-317 TLYKKSDKIN
+317 LYKKSDKTSQI
-327 QVHIKKVILDILKLF
+327 HIKNVISDILKLY

-362 YSCCDIN
+362 YSCYDIN
-369 TEKSEEESLTST
+369 TERSEEESVTST
-381 AMKNNISERMCK
+381 TMKNNISQRVNK
-393 RLKRIFERYDLKM
+393 RLRRILERYDLKM
-406 AYFKKWKD
+406 AYFKKWKEI
-414 NVKNKNKKI
+414 VKNKNKKI
-423 RKRLVLNKNEKESLM
+423 RKRLVLNKKEKESLM

-446 FSRNKKL
+446 FSRNKKFD
-453 NINNSIQNESNNNS
+453 INNTSQDKNSNN
-467 NKISISVTEKNLSK
+467 NKISISVTEKIPSK
-481 EKGSNQN
+481 EKDSNEKL
-488 NQNIV
+488 V

-503 ETLSELEGNTDNEKN
+503 ETFTELEGYADNNKDEKDK
-518 EKNQKNILELEEL
+518 KNKLELEL
-531 FEVNNITPKKYR
+531 LEVNDITPKKYR

-552 DYKIDIET
+552 DYKIDIEN
-560 SLDNI
+560 SFDKK

-580 SFKKVFYTR
+580 SFNKVIYHR
-589 NKTQISQS
+589 NKTQNWES
-597 SSGKKNL
+597 STSKKNL
-604 NNKLKYIF
+604 NRKLKYIL
-612 KILEQKNLKKY
+612 KIFEQKNLKKY

-628 NNDENQNSDNDDK
+628 NIDQNSGSEEEDDK

-646 IIKSNEIKLEREN
+646 IIKTNEIKLVKSN
-659 NKKVNDENIKKM
+659 NKNENEKFKIIK
-671 EDKNKDEIKDK
+671 EKNKDEIKDK
-682 NSCLNGIYSLCYT
+682 KSSLNGIYSLCYT
-695 EDFTNN
+695 EDYTKN

-724 PHFTDFLKAMNSS
+724 PHFTDFLKAMNCS

>member
-1 MDTEI
+1 MDAEI
-6 NEQYRKYKSQIINK
+6 NEQNKKNK
-20 SNFSSLISNS
+20 SEILNKTNFSSLISNS

-60 LKSKFFYRWKN
+60 LKSKYFYRWKN
-71 PQSNNNRFSIQIL
+71 PQNNNSLFSIQIL
-84 KFKPRRLKFTSTS
+84 KFKPKRLKFTSTS
-97 FDSGKKNKDMRNL
+97 FDSTKKNKDMRNL

-119 LNLYN
+119 LDLYK

-142 LNKSINYSIR
+142 INKSINYNFK

-160 PKLKSSEITFPKSND
+160 PKLKSSDIIYPKSND
-175 VIYNNMISI
+175 IIYNNIISI

-191 QRKKELLELF
+191 QRKKELLVLYQQ
-201 HEIEDIDKNNFFKE
+201 IEDIERNNFLKEFKS
-215 YNTNDSI
+215 NNSI
-222 LSKEEKDIKN
+222 ISKDEKN

-245 KNAVEKTDIKQK
+245 KNAIQNTDIKQK
-257 YFNKWKKLTT
+257 YFNIWKKLTQ
-267 FSIKSNKSIK
+267 FSNKSNKSIK
-277 RLNRIIFTRKK
+277 RLNRIVFTRKK
-288 TESNQNMNDSTIKSN
+288 TEPNLNDSTIKSN
-303 SSILL
+303 NSILS
-308 ENELNDYII
+308 ENELNDYVMS
-317 TLYKKSDKIN
+317 LYKKSDKTSQI
-327 QVHIKKVILDILKLF
+327 HIKNVISDILKLY

-362 YSCCDIN
+362 YSCYDIN
-369 TEKSEEESLTST
+369 TERSEEESITST
-381 AMKNNISERMCK
+381 TMKKNISERMNK
-393 RLKRIFERYDLKM
+393 RLRRILERYDLKT
-406 AYFKKWKD
+406 AYFKKWKEI
-414 NVKNKNKKI
+414 VKNKNKKI
-423 RKRLVLNKNEKESLM
+423 RKRLVLNKKEKESLM

-446 FSRNKKL
+446 FSRNKKFD
-453 NINNSIQNESNNNS
+453 INNTSQDKNNNNNNN
-467 NKISISVTEKNLSK
+467 NKISISVTEKIPSK
-481 EKGSNQN
+481 EKDSNEKL
-488 NQNIV
+488 V

-503 ETLSELEGNTDNEKN
+503 ETFTELEGYADNNKDEKDK
-518 EKNQKNILELEEL
+518 KNKLELEL
-531 FEVNNITPKKYR
+531 LEVNDITPKKYR

-552 DYKIDIET
+552 DYKIDIEN
-560 SLDNI
+560 SFDKK

-580 SFKKVFYTR
+580 SFNKVIYHR
-589 NKTQISQS
+589 NKTQNWES
-597 SSGKKNL
+597 STSKKNL
-604 NNKLKYIF
+604 NRKLKYIL
-612 KILEQKNLKKY
+612 KIFEQKNLKKY

-628 NNDENQNSDNDDK
+628 NIDQNSGSEEEDDK

-646 IIKSNEIKLEREN
+646 IIKTNEIKLVKSN
-659 NKKVNDENIKKM
+659 NKNENEKFKTIK
-671 EDKNKDEIKDK
+671 EKNKDEIKDK
-682 NSCLNGIYSLCYT
+682 NSSLNGIYSLCYT
-695 EDFTNN
+695 EDYTKN

-724 PHFTDFLKAMNSS
+724 PHFTDFLKAMNCS

>member
-1 MDTEI
+1 MDAEI
-6 NEQYRKYKSQIINK
+6 NEQNKKNK
-20 SNFSSLISNS
+20 SEILNKTNFSSLISNS

-60 LKSKFFYRWKN
+60 LKSKYFYRWKN
-71 PQSNNNRFSIQIL
+71 PQNNNSLFSIQIL
-84 KFKPRRLKFTSTS
+84 KFKPKRLKFTSTS
-97 FDSGKKNKDMRNL
+97 FDSTKKNKDMRNL

-119 LNLYN
+119 LDLYK

-142 LNKSINYSIR
+142 INKSINYNFK

-160 PKLKSSEITFPKSND
+160 PKLKSSDIIYPKSND
-175 VIYNNMISI
+175 IIYNNIISI

-191 QRKKELLELF
+191 QRKKELLVLYQQ
-201 HEIEDIDKNNFFKE
+201 IEDIERNNFLKEFKS
-215 YNTNDSI
+215 NNSI
-222 LSKEEKDIKN
+222 ISKDEKN

-245 KNAVEKTDIKQK
+245 KNAIQNTDIKQK
-257 YFNKWKKLTT
+257 YFNIWKKLTQ
-267 FSIKSNKSIK
+267 FSNKSNKSIK
-277 RLNRIIFTRKK
+277 RLNRIVFTRKK
-288 TESNQNMNDSTIKSN
+288 TEPNLNDSTIKSN
-303 SSILL
+303 NSMLS
-308 ENELNDYII
+308 ENELNDYVLS
-317 TLYKKSDKIN
+317 LYKKSDKNSQI
-327 QVHIKKVILDILKLF
+327 HIKNVISDILRLY

-362 YSCCDIN
+362 YSCYDIN
-369 TEKSEEESLTST
+369 TERSEEESVTST
-381 AMKNNISERMCK
+381 TMKKNISERMNK
-393 RLKRIFERYDLKM
+393 RLRRILERYDLKM
-406 AYFKKWKD
+406 AYFKKWKEI
-414 NVKNKNKKI
+414 VKNKNKKI
-423 RKRLVLNKNEKESLM
+423 RKRLVLNKKEKESLM

-446 FSRNKKL
+446 FSRNKKFD
-453 NINNSIQNESNNNS
+453 INNTSQDKNNNNNNN
-467 NKISISVTEKNLSK
+467 NKISISVTEKIPSK
-481 EKGSNQN
+481 EKDSNEKL
-488 NQNIV
+488 V

-503 ETLSELEGNTDNEKN
+503 ETFTELEGYADNNKDEKDK
-518 EKNQKNILELEEL
+518 KNKLELDL
-531 FEVNNITPKKYR
+531 LEVNDITPKKYR

-552 DYKIDIET
+552 DYKIDIEN
-560 SLDNI
+560 SFDKK

-580 SFKKVFYTR
+580 SFNKVIYHR
-589 NKTQISQS
+589 NKTQNWES
-597 SSGKKNL
+597 STSKKNL
-604 NNKLKYIF
+604 NRKLKYIL
-612 KILEQKNLKKY
+612 KIFEQKNLKKY

-628 NNDENQNSDNDDK
+628 NIDQNSGSEEEDDK

-646 IIKSNEIKLEREN
+646 IIKTNEIKLVKSN
-659 NKKVNDENIKKM
+659 NKNENEKFKIIK
-671 EDKNKDEIKDK
+671 EKNKDEIKDK
-682 NSCLNGIYSLCYT
+682 KSSLNGIYSLCYT
-695 EDFTNN
+695 EDYTKN

-724 PHFTDFLKAMNSS
+724 PHFTDFLKAMNCS